1 MKEDKKPNTTKSNL
15 DSKKDINKKKL
26 NNSNNNKNKS
36 SNTKTKANNNGKKK
50 NSVNTKNK
58 NNSSKKNN
66 TKKVSN
72 QTNNKPKKNKGN
84 NKNNT
89 AKKNNVKNIKKE
101 EKVGENAEVKVVAE
115 VIPTPTPEVK
125 EEVKASSKDAVE
137 AKEVHEEVVSEE
149 TKEVKEPKEKET
161 TEESTTNQEVNAEEE
176 KAEETKEKV
185 NIEEPQI
192 ILENEQEYVVSSK
205 NDDILVEKV
214 SLKDIPTRE
223 EQEKEENKKLEQK
236 ILKKKKKTNVIEP
249 LIVVILL
256 LACFYIAYFVIVS
269 SSRARLNNGITT
281 LFNKANKVISDLGSY
296 NNESYTMS
304 GEASFSTT
312 TDYLKFLSKY
322 EYKFNF
328 SHNLKDKINS
338 GNITMINSL
347 DNNGLDISYK
357 ETEDMLYLQSNKLAY
372 YPLSVKLGSK
382 SSNIDYNL
390 IKNNLVSIK
399 DILLEEISIPKS
411 ETVKD
416 TISINNQ
423 DIKVKKL
430 RITYTKD
437 DINDLV
443 NKVKKKILEND
454 TLVNDIASSV
464 GIAKDKVTD
473 YLNETSEIDCDDISI
488 DVYTKGIMHDVLGI
502 SILRNNQEIV
512 RVINYNKDYQVKV
525 IDDDN
530 QEIYMTL
537 FGKKLELSYSN
548 VRILSLDINSFDKN
562 KIDIDYEAN
571 LITAKYS
578 GKLLVNSDDSNSE
591 FMLTFIDKNDSSVN
605 GTLNMNYT
613 KSKEE
618 KTYEFDTTDSMDVS
632 DLSNEEMTQIVRNFL
647 GFIINND

>member
-1 MKEDKKPNTTKSNL
+1 MMEDKKPNTTKSNL
-15 DSKKDINKKKL
+15 DSKKDINKKKS
-26 NNSNNNKNKS
+26 NNSNKNKS
-36 SNTKTKANNNGKKK
+36 SNTKTKSSNKK
-50 NSVNTKNK
+50 NVNTKNK

-84 NKNNT
+84 NKNNV
-89 AKKNNVKNIKKE
+89 AKKNNVKNVKKIDNKL
-101 EKVGENAEVKVVAE
+101 EKTIENADAKVVTE
-115 VIPTPTPEVK
+115 VIPTPVPEEK
-125 EEVKASSKDAVE
+125 EEVKANNKDVAEV
-137 AKEVHEEVVSEE
+137 KEVHEEIIQDDK
-149 TKEVKEPKEKET
+149 KEEPKEKET
-161 TEESTTNQEVNAEEE
+161 TEESTTNQEE
-176 KAEETKEKV
+176 KAKETKEKV
-185 NIEEPQI
+185 DIEKPQI

-214 SLKDIPTRE
+214 SLEDIPTRE

-281 LFNKANKVISDLGSY
+281 LFNKANKVISDIGSY
-296 NNESYTMS
+296 NNESYIMS
-304 GEASFSTT
+304 GGASFSTT

-328 SHNLKDKINS
+328 SHNLKDNINS

-347 DNNGLDISYK
+347 DNNSLDISYK
-357 ETEDMLYLQSNKLAY
+357 ETDDMLYLQSNKLAY
-372 YPLSVKLGSK
+372 YPLSVKLDSK
-382 SSNIDYNL
+382 NSNIDYNL
-390 IKNNLVSIK
+390 LKNDLVIIK
-399 DILLEEISIPKS
+399 DIILEEISIPKS
-411 ETVKD
+411 ETIKD

-437 DINDLV
+437 DINNLV
-443 NKVKKKILEND
+443 NKVKKRILEND
-454 TLVNDIASSV
+454 TLVNDIATSV
-464 GIAKDKVTD
+464 SIAKNKVND

-502 SILRNNQEIV
+502 SILMDNQELV
-512 RVINYNKDYQVKV
+512 RIINYNKDYQVKV
-525 IDDDN
+525 IDEDN

-537 FGKKLELSYSN
+537 YGKKLELSYSN
-548 VRILSLDINSFDKN
+548 VRILSLDINSFDKE

-571 LITAKYS
+571 LITAKYN
-578 GKLLVNSDDSNSE
+578 GKLLVNSDDSNNE

-632 DLSNEEMTQIVRNFL
+632 DLSNEEMTQIGRNFL

>member
-15 DSKKDINKKKL
+15 DSKKDINKKKS

-36 SNTKTKANNNGKKK
+36 SNTKTKSSNKK
-50 NSVNTKNK
+50 NVNTKNK

-89 AKKNNVKNIKKE
+89 AKKNNVKNVKKIDNKL
-101 EKVGENAEVKVVAE
+101 EKTIENAEVKVVTE
-115 VIPTPTPEVK
+115 VIPTPVPEVK
-125 EEVKASSKDAVE
+125 EEVKASTKDVGE
-137 AKEVHEEVVSEE
+137 AKEVHEEIVQDDK
-149 TKEVKEPKEKET
+149 KEEPKEKET
-161 TEESTTNQEVNAEEE
+161 TEESTTNQEENAEE
-176 KAEETKEKV
+176 EKV

-214 SLKDIPTRE
+214 SLEDIPTRE

-281 LFNKANKVISDLGSY
+281 LFNKANKVISDIGSY
-296 NNESYTMS
+296 NNESYIMS
-304 GEASFSTT
+304 GGASFSTT

-328 SHNLKDKINS
+328 SHNLKDNINS

-347 DNNGLDISYK
+347 DNNSLDISYK

-372 YPLSVKLGSK
+372 YPLSVKLDTKG
-382 SSNIDYNL
+382 SNIDYNL
-390 IKNNLVSIK
+390 LKNDLVIIK
-399 DILLEEISIPKS
+399 DIILEEISIPKS
-411 ETVKD
+411 ETIKD

-443 NKVKKKILEND
+443 NKVKKRILEND
-454 TLVNDIASSV
+454 TLVNDIATSA
-464 GIAKDKVTD
+464 GIAKDKVND

-502 SILRNNQEIV
+502 SILMDNQELV

-525 IDDDN
+525 IDEDN

-537 FGKKLELSYSN
+537 YGKKLELSYSN
-548 VRILSLDINSFDKN
+548 VRILSLDINSFDKE

-571 LITAKYS
+571 LITAKYN
-578 GKLLVNSDDSNSE
+578 GKLLVNSDDSNNE

-613 KSKEE
+613 KNKEE

-632 DLSNEEMTQIVRNFL
+632 DLSNEEMTQIGRNFL

>member
-1 MKEDKKPNTTKSNL
+1 MKEDKKLNTTKSNL
-15 DSKKDINKKKL
+15 DSKKDINKKKS
-26 NNSNNNKNKS
+26 NNSKKNKS
-36 SNTKTKANNNGKKK
+36 SNTKTKSSNKK
-50 NSVNTKNK
+50 NVNTKNK

-72 QTNNKPKKNKGN
+72 QAKKNKGN
-84 NKNNT
+84 NKNNV
-89 AKKNNVKNIKKE
+89 AKKNNVKNVKQIENKL
-101 EKVGENAEVKVVAE
+101 EKTIENADAKVVTKG
-115 VIPTPTPEVK
+115 IPTPIPEVK
-125 EEVKASSKDAVE
+125 KEVKASNKDVVE
-137 AKEVHEEVVSEE
+137 AKKAHEEVVQDDK
-149 TKEVKEPKEKET
+149 KEEPKEK
-161 TEESTTNQEVNAEEE
+161 VDIE
-176 KAEETKEKV
+176 K
-185 NIEEPQI
+185 PQI

-214 SLKDIPTRE
+214 SLEDIPTKE
-223 EQEKEENKKLEQK
+223 EQEEEQNKILEQK

-281 LFNKANKVISDLGSY
+281 LFNKANKVISDIGSY
-296 NNESYTMS
+296 NNESYIMS
-304 GEASFSTT
+304 GGASFSTT

-347 DNNGLDISYK
+347 DNNSLDISYK
-357 ETEDMLYLQSNKLAY
+357 KTDDTLYLRSNKLAY
-372 YPLSVKLGSK
+372 YPLSVKPDTK
-382 SSNIDYNL
+382 RSNIDYNL
-390 IKNNLVSIK
+390 LKNDLVIIK
-399 DILLEEISIPKS
+399 DIILEEISIPKS
-411 ETVKD
+411 ETIKD

-443 NKVKKKILEND
+443 NKVKKRILEND
-454 TLVNDIASSV
+454 TLVNDIATSA
-464 GIAKDKVTD
+464 GIAKDKVND
-473 YLNETSEIDCDDISI
+473 YLNETSEIDCDNISI
-488 DVYTKGIMHDVLGI
+488 DVYTKGIMHDILGI
-502 SILRNNQEIV
+502 SILRDNQEVV
-512 RVINYNKDYQVKV
+512 RIINYNKDYQVKV
-525 IDDDN
+525 IDEDN

-537 FGKKLELSYSN
+537 YDKRLELSYSN
-548 VRILSLDINSFDKN
+548 VRILSLDINNFDKE
-562 KIDIDYEAN
+562 KIDIDYETN

-578 GKLLVNSDDSNSE
+578 GKLLVNSNDSNSE
-591 FMLTFIDKNDSSVN
+591 VMLTFIDKGDRSVN

-632 DLSNEEMTQIVRNFL
+632 DLSNEDMTQIGRNFL

>member
-1 MKEDKKPNTTKSNL
+1 MEDKKPNTTKSNL
-15 DSKKDINKKKL
+15 DSKKDINKKKS

-36 SNTKTKANNNGKKK
+36 SNTKTKSSNKK
-50 NSVNTKNK
+50 NVNTKNK

-66 TKKVSN
+66 TKKVNN

-84 NKNNT
+84 NKNNV
-89 AKKNNVKNIKKE
+89 AKKNNVKNVKKIDNKL
-101 EKVGENAEVKVVAE
+101 EKTIENADAKVVTE
-115 VIPTPTPEVK
+115 VIPTPVPKEK
-125 EEVKASSKDAVE
+125 EEVKASTKDVGE
-137 AKEVHEEVVSEE
+137 AKEVHEEIVQEE
-149 TKEVKEPKEKET
+149 TKEVQEPKEKET
-161 TEESTTNQEVNAEEE
+161 AEESTTNQEVNAEEE
-176 KAEETKEKV
+176 KV
-185 NIEEPQI
+185 NIKEPQI

-214 SLKDIPTRE
+214 SLEDIPTRE

-281 LFNKANKVISDLGSY
+281 LFNKANKVISDISSY

-304 GEASFSTT
+304 GGASFSTT

-328 SHNLKDKINS
+328 SHNLKDNINS

-347 DNNGLDISYK
+347 DNNSLDISYK

-372 YPLSVKLGSK
+372 YPLSVKLDSK
-382 SSNIDYNL
+382 NSNIDYNL
-390 IKNNLVSIK
+390 LKNDLVIIK
-399 DILLEEISIPKS
+399 DIILEEISIPKS
-411 ETVKD
+411 ETIKD

-437 DINDLV
+437 DINNLV
-443 NKVKKKILEND
+443 NKVKKRILEND
-454 TLVNDIASSV
+454 TLVNDIATSV
-464 GIAKDKVTD
+464 GIAKNKVND

-502 SILRNNQEIV
+502 SILMDNQELV
-512 RVINYNKDYQVKV
+512 RIINYNKDYQVKV
-525 IDDDN
+525 IDEDN

-537 FGKKLELSYSN
+537 YGKKLELSYSN
-548 VRILSLDINSFDKN
+548 VRILSLDINNFDKE

-578 GKLLVNSDDSNSE
+578 GKLLVNSDDSNNE
-591 FMLTFIDKNDSSVN
+591 FMLTFIDKNDSRVN

-613 KSKEE
+613 KSMEE

-632 DLSNEEMTQIVRNFL
+632 DLSNEEMTQIGRNFL

>member
-15 DSKKDINKKKL
+15 DSKKDINKKKS
-26 NNSNNNKNKS
+26 NNSNKNNS
-36 SNTKTKANNNGKKK
+36 SNTKTKSSNKK
-50 NSVNTKNK
+50 NVNTKNK

-89 AKKNNVKNIKKE
+89 AKKNNVKNVKKIDNKL
-101 EKVGENAEVKVVAE
+101 EKTIENAEVKVVTE
-115 VIPTPTPEVK
+115 VIPTPVPEVK
-125 EEVKASSKDAVE
+125 EEVNTSTKDVGE
-137 AKEVHEEVVSEE
+137 AKEVHEEIVQDDK
-149 TKEVKEPKEKET
+149 KEEPKEKET
-161 TEESTTNQEVNAEEE
+161 TEESTTNQEVNAEE
-176 KAEETKEKV
+176 EKV

-214 SLKDIPTRE
+214 SLEDIPTRE

-304 GEASFSTT
+304 GGASFSTT

-328 SHNLKDKINS
+328 SHNLKDNINS

-347 DNNGLDISYK
+347 DNNSLDISYK

-372 YPLSVKLGSK
+372 YPLSVKLDTK
-382 SSNIDYNL
+382 KSNIDYNL
-390 IKNNLVSIK
+390 LKNNLVIIK
-399 DILLEEISIPKS
+399 DIILEEISIPKS
-411 ETVKD
+411 ETIKD

-437 DINDLV
+437 DINNLV
-443 NKVKKKILEND
+443 NKVKKRILEND
-454 TLVNDIASSV
+454 TLVNDIATSV
-464 GIAKDKVTD
+464 GIAKDKVND

-502 SILRNNQEIV
+502 SILMDNQELV
-512 RVINYNKDYQVKV
+512 RIINYNKDYQVKV
-525 IDDDN
+525 IDEDN

-537 FGKKLELSYSN
+537 YGKKLELSYSN
-548 VRILSLDINSFDKN
+548 VRILSLDINSFDKE

-632 DLSNEEMTQIVRNFL
+632 DLSNEEMTQIGRNFL

>member
-1 MKEDKKPNTTKSNL
+1 MMEDKKPNTTKSNL
-15 DSKKDINKKKL
+15 DSKKDINKKKS
-26 NNSNNNKNKS
+26 NNSNKNNS
-36 SNTKTKANNNGKKK
+36 SNTKTKSSNKK
-50 NSVNTKNK
+50 NVNTKNK

-89 AKKNNVKNIKKE
+89 AKKNNVKNVKKIDNKL
-101 EKVGENAEVKVVAE
+101 EKTIENAEVKVVTE
-115 VIPTPTPEVK
+115 VIPTPVPEVK
-125 EEVKASSKDAVE
+125 EEVNTSTKDVGE
-137 AKEVHEEVVSEE
+137 AKEVHEEIVQDDK
-149 TKEVKEPKEKET
+149 KEEPKEKET
-161 TEESTTNQEVNAEEE
+161 TEESTTNQEVNAEE
-176 KAEETKEKV
+176 EKV

-214 SLKDIPTRE
+214 SLEDIPTRE

-304 GEASFSTT
+304 GGASFSTT

-347 DNNGLDISYK
+347 DNNSLDISYK

-372 YPLSVKLGSK
+372 YPLSVKLDTK
-382 SSNIDYNL
+382 KSNIDYNL
-390 IKNNLVSIK
+390 LKNNLVIIK
-399 DILLEEISIPKS
+399 DIILEEISIPKS
-411 ETVKD
+411 ETIKD

-454 TLVNDIASSV
+454 TLVNDIATSV
-464 GIAKDKVTD
+464 GIAKDKVND

-488 DVYTKGIMHDVLGI
+488 DVYTKGIMRDVLGI
-502 SILRNNQEIV
+502 SILMDNQELV
-512 RVINYNKDYQVKV
+512 RIINYNKDYQVKV
-525 IDDDN
+525 IDEDN

-537 FGKKLELSYSN
+537 YGKKLELSYSN
-548 VRILSLDINSFDKN
+548 VRILSLDINSFDKE

-632 DLSNEEMTQIVRNFL
+632 DLSNEEMTQIGRNFL

>member
-1 MKEDKKPNTTKSNL
+1 MKEDKKLNTTKSNL
-15 DSKKDINKKKL
+15 DSKKDINKKKS
-26 NNSNNNKNKS
+26 NNSKKNKS
-36 SNTKTKANNNGKKK
+36 SNTKTKSSNKK
-50 NSVNTKNK
+50 NVNTKNK

-72 QTNNKPKKNKGN
+72 QAKNNKGN
-84 NKNNT
+84 NKNNV
-89 AKKNNVKNIKKE
+89 AKKNNVKNVKKIE
-101 EKVGENAEVKVVAE
+101 NKLERTIENADAKVVTKG
-115 VIPTPTPEVK
+115 IPTPIPEVK
-125 EEVKASSKDAVE
+125 KEVKASNKD
-137 AKEVHEEVVSEE
+137 VV
-149 TKEVKEPKEKET
+149 EVKNVNEDVVQDDKKEEPKEK
-161 TEESTTNQEVNAEEE
+161 VDIE
-176 KAEETKEKV
+176 K
-185 NIEEPQI
+185 PQI

-214 SLKDIPTRE
+214 SLEDIPTKE
-223 EQEKEENKKLEQK
+223 EQEEQNKILEQK

-281 LFNKANKVISDLGSY
+281 LFNKANKVISDIGSY
-296 NNESYTMS
+296 NNESYIMS
-304 GEASFSTT
+304 GGASFSTT

-347 DNNGLDISYK
+347 DNNSLDISYK
-357 ETEDMLYLQSNKLAY
+357 KTDDTLYLRSNKLAY
-372 YPLSVKLGSK
+372 YPLSVKLDTK
-382 SSNIDYNL
+382 RSNIDYNL
-390 IKNNLVSIK
+390 LKNDLVIIK
-399 DILLEEISIPKS
+399 DIILEEISIPKS
-411 ETVKD
+411 ETIKD

-443 NKVKKKILEND
+443 NKVKKRILEND
-454 TLVNDIASSV
+454 TLVNDIATSA
-464 GIAKDKVTD
+464 GIAKDKVND
-473 YLNETSEIDCDDISI
+473 YLNETSEIDCDNISI
-488 DVYTKGIMHDVLGI
+488 DVYTKGIMHDILGI
-502 SILRNNQEIV
+502 SILRDNQEVV
-512 RVINYNKDYQVKV
+512 RIINYNKDYQVKV
-525 IDDDN
+525 IDEDN

-537 FGKKLELSYSN
+537 YDKRLELSYSN
-548 VRILSLDINSFDKN
+548 VRILSLDINNFDKE

-578 GKLLVNSDDSNSE
+578 GKLLVNSNDSNSE
-591 FMLTFIDKNDSSVN
+591 VMLTFIDKDDSSVN

-632 DLSNEEMTQIVRNFL
+632 DLSNEDMTQIGRNFL

>member
-15 DSKKDINKKKL
+15 DSKKDINKKKS
-26 NNSNNNKNKS
+26 NNSNKNNS
-36 SNTKTKANNNGKKK
+36 SNTKTKSSNKK
-50 NSVNTKNK
+50 NVNTKNK

-89 AKKNNVKNIKKE
+89 AKKNNVKNVKKIDNKL
-101 EKVGENAEVKVVAE
+101 EKTIENAEVKVVTE
-115 VIPTPTPEVK
+115 VIPTPVPEVK
-125 EEVKASSKDAVE
+125 EEVNTSTKDVGE
-137 AKEVHEEVVSEE
+137 AKEVHEEIVQEE
-149 TKEVKEPKEKET
+149 TKEVKEPKEKEA
-161 TEESTTNQEVNAEEE
+161 TEESTTNQEVNAEE
-176 KAEETKEKV
+176 EKV

-214 SLKDIPTRE
+214 SLEDIPTRE

-304 GEASFSTT
+304 GGASFSTT

-328 SHNLKDKINS
+328 SHNLKDNINS

-347 DNNGLDISYK
+347 DNNSLDISYK

-372 YPLSVKLGSK
+372 YPLSVKLDTK
-382 SSNIDYNL
+382 KSNIDYNL
-390 IKNNLVSIK
+390 LKNNLVIIK
-399 DILLEEISIPKS
+399 DIILEEISIPKS
-411 ETVKD
+411 ETIKD

-437 DINDLV
+437 DINNLV
-443 NKVKKKILEND
+443 NKVKKRILEND
-454 TLVNDIASSV
+454 TLVNDIATSV
-464 GIAKDKVTD
+464 GIAKDKVND

-502 SILRNNQEIV
+502 SILMDNQELV

-525 IDDDN
+525 IDEDN

-537 FGKKLELSYSN
+537 YGKKLELSYSN

-571 LITAKYS
+571 LITAKYN

-591 FMLTFIDKNDSSVN
+591 FMLTFIDKNDSRVN

-613 KSKEE
+613 KIKEE

-632 DLSNEEMTQIVRNFL
+632 DLSNEEMTQIGRNFL

>member
-1 MKEDKKPNTTKSNL
+1 MKEDKKLNTTKSNL
-15 DSKKDINKKKL
+15 DSKKDINKKKS
-26 NNSNNNKNKS
+26 NNSKKNKS
-36 SNTKTKANNNGKKK
+36 SNTKTKSSNKK
-50 NSVNTKNK
+50 NVNTKNK

-72 QTNNKPKKNKGN
+72 QAKNNKGN
-84 NKNNT
+84 NKNNV
-89 AKKNNVKNIKKE
+89 AKKNNVKNVKKIE
-101 EKVGENAEVKVVAE
+101 NKLEKTIENADAKVVTKG
-115 VIPTPTPEVK
+115 IPISIPEVK
-125 EEVKASSKDAVE
+125 KEVKASNKDVVE
-137 AKEVHEEVVSEE
+137 AKKAREEVVQDD
-149 TKEVKEPKEKET
+149 KK
-161 TEESTTNQEVNAEEE
+161 
-176 KAEETKEKV
+176 EETKEKV
-185 NIEEPQI
+185 DIEKPQI

-214 SLKDIPTRE
+214 SLEDIPTKE
-223 EQEKEENKKLEQK
+223 EQEEEQNKILEQK

-281 LFNKANKVISDLGSY
+281 LFNKANKVISDISSY
-296 NNESYTMS
+296 NNESYIMS
-304 GEASFSTT
+304 GGASFSTT

-347 DNNGLDISYK
+347 DNNSLDISYK
-357 ETEDMLYLQSNKLAY
+357 KTDDTLYLRSNKLAY
-372 YPLSVKLGSK
+372 YPLSVKPDTK
-382 SSNIDYNL
+382 RSNIDYNL
-390 IKNNLVSIK
+390 LKNDLVIIK
-399 DILLEEISIPKS
+399 DIILEEISIPKS
-411 ETVKD
+411 ETIKD

-443 NKVKKKILEND
+443 NKVKKRILEND
-454 TLVNDIASSV
+454 TLVNDIATSA
-464 GIAKDKVTD
+464 GISKDKVND
-473 YLNETSEIDCDDISI
+473 YLNETSEIDCDNISI
-488 DVYTKGIMHDVLGI
+488 DVYTKGIMHDILGI
-502 SILRNNQEIV
+502 SILRDNQEVV
-512 RVINYNKDYQVKV
+512 RIINYNKDYQVKV
-525 IDDDN
+525 IDEDN

-537 FGKKLELSYSN
+537 YGKRLELSYSN
-548 VRILSLDINSFDKN
+548 VRILSLDINNFDKE
-562 KIDIDYEAN
+562 KIDIDYETN

-578 GKLLVNSDDSNSE
+578 GKLLVNSNDSNSE
-591 FMLTFIDKNDSSVN
+591 VMLTFIDKDDSSVN

-632 DLSNEEMTQIVRNFL
+632 DLSNEEMTQIGRNFL

>member
-1 MKEDKKPNTTKSNL
+1 MKEDKKLNTTKSNL
-15 DSKKDINKKKL
+15 DSKKDINKKKS
-26 NNSNNNKNKS
+26 NNSKKNKS
-36 SNTKTKANNNGKKK
+36 SNTKTKSSNKK
-50 NSVNTKNK
+50 NVNTKDK

-72 QTNNKPKKNKGN
+72 QAKNNKGN
-84 NKNNT
+84 NKNNV
-89 AKKNNVKNIKKE
+89 AKKNNVKNVKKIE
-101 EKVGENAEVKVVAE
+101 NKLEKTIENADAKVVTKG
-115 VIPTPTPEVK
+115 IPTPIPEVK
-125 EEVKASSKDAVE
+125 KEVKASNKDVVE
-137 AKEVHEEVVSEE
+137 AKKAHEEVVQDGK
-149 TKEVKEPKEKET
+149 KEEPKEK
-161 TEESTTNQEVNAEEE
+161 VDIE
-176 KAEETKEKV
+176 K
-185 NIEEPQI
+185 PQI

-214 SLKDIPTRE
+214 SLEDIPTKE
-223 EQEKEENKKLEQK
+223 EQEEEDKKLEQK

-281 LFNKANKVISDLGSY
+281 LFNKANKVISDISSY
-296 NNESYTMS
+296 NNESYIMS
-304 GEASFSTT
+304 GGASFSTT

-347 DNNGLDISYK
+347 DNNSLDISYK
-357 ETEDMLYLQSNKLAY
+357 ETDDTLYLRSNKLAY
-372 YPLSVKLGSK
+372 YPLSVKLDTK
-382 SSNIDYNL
+382 RSNIDYNL
-390 IKNNLVSIK
+390 LKNDLVIIK
-399 DILLEEISIPKS
+399 DIILEEISIPKS
-411 ETVKD
+411 ETIKD

-443 NKVKKKILEND
+443 NKVKKRILEND
-454 TLVNDIASSV
+454 TLVNDIATSA
-464 GIAKDKVTD
+464 GIAKDKVND
-473 YLNETSEIDCDDISI
+473 YLNETSEIDCDNISI
-488 DVYTKGIMHDVLGI
+488 DVYTKGIMHDILGI
-502 SILRNNQEIV
+502 SILRDNQEVV
-512 RVINYNKDYQVKV
+512 RIINYNKDYQVKV
-525 IDDDN
+525 IYEDN

-537 FGKKLELSYSN
+537 YDKRLELSYSN
-548 VRILSLDINSFDKN
+548 VRILSLDINNFDKE

-578 GKLLVNSDDSNSE
+578 GKLLVNSNDSNSE
-591 FMLTFIDKNDSSVN
+591 VMLTFIDKDDSSVN

-632 DLSNEEMTQIVRNFL
+632 DLSNEDMTQIGRNFL

>member
-1 MKEDKKPNTTKSNL
+1 MKEDKKLNTTKSNL
-15 DSKKDINKKKL
+15 DSKKDINKKKS
-26 NNSNNNKNKS
+26 NNSKKNKS
-36 SNTKTKANNNGKKK
+36 SNTKTKSSNKK
-50 NSVNTKNK
+50 NVNTKNK

-72 QTNNKPKKNKGN
+72 QAKNNKGN
-84 NKNNT
+84 NKNNV
-89 AKKNNVKNIKKE
+89 AKKNNVKNVKKIE
-101 EKVGENAEVKVVAE
+101 NKLEKTIENADAKVVTKG
-115 VIPTPTPEVK
+115 IPISIPEVK
-125 EEVKASSKDAVE
+125 KEVKASNKDVVE
-137 AKEVHEEVVSEE
+137 AKKAHEEVVQDD
-149 TKEVKEPKEKET
+149 KK
-161 TEESTTNQEVNAEEE
+161 
-176 KAEETKEKV
+176 EETKEKV
-185 NIEEPQI
+185 DIEKPQI

-214 SLKDIPTRE
+214 SLEDIPTKE
-223 EQEKEENKKLEQK
+223 EQEEEQNKILEKK

-281 LFNKANKVISDLGSY
+281 LFNKANKVISDIGSY
-296 NNESYTMS
+296 NNESYIMS
-304 GEASFSTT
+304 GGASFSTT

-347 DNNGLDISYK
+347 DNNSLDISYK
-357 ETEDMLYLQSNKLAY
+357 KTDDTLYLRSNKLAY
-372 YPLSVKLGSK
+372 YPLSVKPDTNR
-382 SSNIDYNL
+382 SNIDYNL
-390 IKNNLVSIK
+390 LKNDLVIIK
-399 DILLEEISIPKS
+399 DIILEEISIPKS
-411 ETVKD
+411 ETIKD

-443 NKVKKKILEND
+443 NKVKKRILEND
-454 TLVNDIASSV
+454 TLVNDIATSA
-464 GIAKDKVTD
+464 GIAKDKVND
-473 YLNETSEIDCDDISI
+473 YLNETSEIDCDNISI
-488 DVYTKGIMHDVLGI
+488 DVYTKGIMHDILGI
-502 SILRNNQEIV
+502 SILRDNQEVV
-512 RVINYNKDYQVKV
+512 RIINYNKDYQVKV
-525 IDDDN
+525 IDEDN

-537 FGKKLELSYSN
+537 YGKRLELSYSN
-548 VRILSLDINSFDKN
+548 VRILSLDINNFDKE
-562 KIDIDYEAN
+562 KIDIDYETN

-578 GKLLVNSDDSNSE
+578 GKLLVNSNDSNSE
-591 FMLTFIDKNDSSVN
+591 VMLTFIDKDDSSVN

-632 DLSNEEMTQIVRNFL
+632 DLSNEDMTQIGRNFL

>member
-1 MKEDKKPNTTKSNL
+1 MKEDKKLNTTKSNL
-15 DSKKDINKKKL
+15 DSKKDINKKKS
-26 NNSNNNKNKS
+26 NNSKKNKS
-36 SNTKTKANNNGKKK
+36 SNTKTKSSNKK
-50 NSVNTKNK
+50 NVNTKDK

-72 QTNNKPKKNKGN
+72 QAKNNKGN
-84 NKNNT
+84 NKNNV
-89 AKKNNVKNIKKE
+89 AKKNNVKNVKQIENKL
-101 EKVGENAEVKVVAE
+101 EKTIENADAKVVTKG
-115 VIPTPTPEVK
+115 IPISIPEVK
-125 EEVKASSKDAVE
+125 KEVKASNKDVVE
-137 AKEVHEEVVSEE
+137 AKKAHEEVVQDDK
-149 TKEVKEPKEKET
+149 KEEPKEK
-161 TEESTTNQEVNAEEE
+161 VDIE
-176 KAEETKEKV
+176 K
-185 NIEEPQI
+185 PQI

-214 SLKDIPTRE
+214 SLEDIPTKE
-223 EQEKEENKKLEQK
+223 EQEEEQNKILEQK

-281 LFNKANKVISDLGSY
+281 LFNKANKVISDISSY
-296 NNESYTMS
+296 NNESYIMS
-304 GEASFSTT
+304 GGASFSTT

-347 DNNGLDISYK
+347 DNNSLDISYK
-357 ETEDMLYLQSNKLAY
+357 KTDDTLYLRSNKLAY
-372 YPLSVKLGSK
+372 YPLSVKLDTK
-382 SSNIDYNL
+382 RSNIDYNL
-390 IKNNLVSIK
+390 LKNDLVIIK
-399 DILLEEISIPKS
+399 DIILEEISIPKS
-411 ETVKD
+411 ETIKD

-443 NKVKKKILEND
+443 NKVKKRILEND
-454 TLVNDIASSV
+454 TLVNDIATSA
-464 GIAKDKVTD
+464 GIAKDKVND
-473 YLNETSEIDCDDISI
+473 YLNETSEIDCDNISI
-488 DVYTKGIMHDVLGI
+488 DVYTKGIMHDILGI
-502 SILRNNQEIV
+502 SILRDNQEVV
-512 RVINYNKDYQVKV
+512 RIINYNKDYQVKV
-525 IDDDN
+525 IDEDN

-537 FGKKLELSYSN
+537 YDKRLELSYSN
-548 VRILSLDINSFDKN
+548 VRILSLDINNFDKE

-578 GKLLVNSDDSNSE
+578 GKLLVNSNDSNSE
-591 FMLTFIDKNDSSVN
+591 VMLTFIDKDDSSVN

-632 DLSNEEMTQIVRNFL
+632 DLSNEEMTQIGRNFL

>member
-1 MKEDKKPNTTKSNL
+1 MKEDKKPYTTKSNL
-15 DSKKDINKKKL
+15 DSKKDINKKKS
-26 NNSNNNKNKS
+26 NNSNKNKS
-36 SNTKTKANNNGKKK
+36 SNTKTKSSNKK
-50 NSVNTKNK
+50 NVNTKNK

-72 QTNNKPKKNKGN
+72 QANNKPKKNKGN
-84 NKNNT
+84 NKNNV
-89 AKKNNVKNIKKE
+89 AKKNNVKNVKKIDNKL
-101 EKVGENAEVKVVAE
+101 EKTIENAEVKVVTE
-115 VIPTPTPEVK
+115 VIPTPVPEVK
-125 EEVKASSKDAVE
+125 EEVKASTKDVIE
-137 AKEVHEEVVSEE
+137 AKEVHEEIVQDDKKEE
-149 TKEVKEPKEKET
+149 TKEKET
-161 TEESTTNQEVNAEEE
+161 TEENTTNQEVNAEE
-176 KAEETKEKV
+176 EKV

-192 ILENEQEYVVSSK
+192 ILENEQEYVVSSN

-214 SLKDIPTRE
+214 SLEDIPTRE

-304 GEASFSTT
+304 GGASFSTT

-347 DNNGLDISYK
+347 DNNSLDISYK

-372 YPLSVKLGSK
+372 YPLSVKLDSK
-382 SSNIDYNL
+382 NSNIDYNL
-390 IKNNLVSIK
+390 LKNNLVIIK
-399 DILLEEISIPKS
+399 DIILEEISIPKS
-411 ETVKD
+411 ETIKD

-437 DINDLV
+437 DINNLV
-443 NKVKKKILEND
+443 NKVKKRILEND
-454 TLVNDIASSV
+454 TLVNDIATSV
-464 GIAKDKVTD
+464 GIAKNKVND

-502 SILRNNQEIV
+502 SVLKNNQEIV
-512 RVINYNKDYQVKV
+512 RIINYNKDYQVKV
-525 IDDDN
+525 IDEDN

-537 FGKKLELSYSN
+537 YGKKLELSYSN

-632 DLSNEEMTQIVRNFL
+632 DLSNEEMTQIGRNFL

>member
-15 DSKKDINKKKL
+15 NSKKDINKKKA
-26 NNSNNNKNKS
+26 NNSNNNKNNS
-36 SNTKTKANNNGKKK
+36 SNTKTKSSNKK
-50 NSVNTKNK
+50 NVNTKNK

-72 QTNNKPKKNKGN
+72 QTSNKPKKNKGN

-89 AKKNNVKNIKKE
+89 AKKNNVKNVKKIDNKL
-101 EKVGENAEVKVVAE
+101 EKTIENAEVKVVTE
-115 VIPTPTPEVK
+115 VIPAPVPEVK
-125 EEVKASSKDAVE
+125 EEVKASTKDVVE
-137 AKEVHEEVVSEE
+137 AKKVHEEIVQDDKKEE
-149 TKEVKEPKEKET
+149 TKEKET
-161 TEESTTNQEVNAEEE
+161 TEESTANQEVNAEE
-176 KAEETKEKV
+176 EKV

-214 SLKDIPTRE
+214 SLEDIPTRE

-304 GEASFSTT
+304 GGASFSTT

-328 SHNLKDKINS
+328 SHNLKDNINS

-347 DNNGLDISYK
+347 DNNSLDISYK

-372 YPLSVKLGSK
+372 YPLSVKLDSNN
-382 SSNIDYNL
+382 SNIDYNL
-390 IKNNLVSIK
+390 LKNDLVIIK
-399 DILLEEISIPKS
+399 DIILEEISIPKS
-411 ETVKD
+411 ETIKD

-437 DINDLV
+437 DINNLV
-443 NKVKKKILEND
+443 NKVKKRILEND
-454 TLVNDIASSV
+454 TLVNDIATSV
-464 GIAKDKVTD
+464 GIAKDKVND

-502 SILRNNQEIV
+502 SILMDNQEIV
-512 RVINYNKDYQVKV
+512 RIINYNKDYQVKV
-525 IDDDN
+525 IDEDN

-537 FGKKLELSYSN
+537 YGKKLELSYSN
-548 VRILSLDINSFDKN
+548 VRILSLDINSFDKE

-571 LITAKYS
+571 LITAKYN

-632 DLSNEEMTQIVRNFL
+632 DLSNEEMTQIGRNFL

>member
-1 MKEDKKPNTTKSNL
+1 MKEDKKLNTTKSNL
-15 DSKKDINKKKL
+15 DSKKDINKKKS
-26 NNSNNNKNKS
+26 NNSKKNKS
-36 SNTKTKANNNGKKK
+36 SNTKTKSSNKK
-50 NSVNTKNK
+50 NVNTKNK

-72 QTNNKPKKNKGN
+72 QAKNNKGN
-84 NKNNT
+84 NKNNV
-89 AKKNNVKNIKKE
+89 AKKNNVKNVKKIE
-101 EKVGENAEVKVVAE
+101 NKLEKTIENADAKVVTKG
-115 VIPTPTPEVK
+115 IPISIPEVK
-125 EEVKASSKDAVE
+125 KEVKASNKDVVE
-137 AKEVHEEVVSEE
+137 AKKAHEEVVQDD
-149 TKEVKEPKEKET
+149 KK
-161 TEESTTNQEVNAEEE
+161 
-176 KAEETKEKV
+176 EETKEKV
-185 NIEEPQI
+185 DIEKPQI

-214 SLKDIPTRE
+214 SLEDIPTKE
-223 EQEKEENKKLEQK
+223 EQEEEQNKILEQK

-281 LFNKANKVISDLGSY
+281 LFNKANKVISDIGSY
-296 NNESYTMS
+296 NNESYIMS
-304 GEASFSTT
+304 GGASFSTT

-347 DNNGLDISYK
+347 DNNSLDISYK
-357 ETEDMLYLQSNKLAY
+357 KTDDTLYLRSNKLAY
-372 YPLSVKLGSK
+372 YPLSVKPDTK
-382 SSNIDYNL
+382 RSNIDYNL
-390 IKNNLVSIK
+390 LKNDLVIIK
-399 DILLEEISIPKS
+399 DIILEEISIPKS
-411 ETVKD
+411 ETIKD

-443 NKVKKKILEND
+443 NKVKKRILEND
-454 TLVNDIASSV
+454 TLVNDIATSA
-464 GIAKDKVTD
+464 GIAKDKVND
-473 YLNETSEIDCDDISI
+473 YLNETSEIDCDNISI
-488 DVYTKGIMHDVLGI
+488 DVYTKGIMHDILGI
-502 SILRNNQEIV
+502 SILRDNQEVV
-512 RVINYNKDYQVKV
+512 RIINYNKDYQVKV
-525 IDDDN
+525 IDEDN

-537 FGKKLELSYSN
+537 YGKRLELSYSN
-548 VRILSLDINSFDKN
+548 VRILSLDINNFDKE

-578 GKLLVNSDDSNSE
+578 GKLLVNSNDSNSE
-591 FMLTFIDKNDSSVN
+591 VMLTFIDKDDSSVN

-632 DLSNEEMTQIVRNFL
+632 DLSNEEMTQIGRNFL

>member
-1 MKEDKKPNTTKSNL
+1 MKEDKKLNTTKSNL
-15 DSKKDINKKKL
+15 DSKKDINKKKS
-26 NNSNNNKNKS
+26 NNSKKNKS
-36 SNTKTKANNNGKKK
+36 SNTKTKSSNKK
-50 NSVNTKNK
+50 NVNTKDK

-72 QTNNKPKKNKGN
+72 QAKNNKGN
-84 NKNNT
+84 NKNNV
-89 AKKNNVKNIKKE
+89 AKKNNVKNIKKIE
-101 EKVGENAEVKVVAE
+101 NKLEKTIENADAKVVTKG
-115 VIPTPTPEVK
+115 IPTPIPEVK
-125 EEVKASSKDAVE
+125 KEFKASNKDVVE
-137 AKEVHEEVVSEE
+137 AKKAHEEVVQDD
-149 TKEVKEPKEKET
+149 KK
-161 TEESTTNQEVNAEEE
+161 
-176 KAEETKEKV
+176 EETKEKV
-185 NIEEPQI
+185 DIEKPQI

-214 SLKDIPTRE
+214 SLEDIPTKE
-223 EQEKEENKKLEQK
+223 EQEEEQNKILEQK

-281 LFNKANKVISDLGSY
+281 LFNKANKVISDISSY
-296 NNESYTMS
+296 NNDSYIMS
-304 GEASFSTT
+304 GGASFSTT

-347 DNNGLDISYK
+347 DNNSLDISYK
-357 ETEDMLYLQSNKLAY
+357 KTDDTLYLRSNKLAY
-372 YPLSVKLGSK
+372 YPLSVKPDTK
-382 SSNIDYNL
+382 RSNIDYNL
-390 IKNNLVSIK
+390 LKNDLVIIK
-399 DILLEEISIPKS
+399 DIILEEISIPKS
-411 ETVKD
+411 ETIKD

-443 NKVKKKILEND
+443 NKVKKRILEND
-454 TLVNDIASSV
+454 TLVNDIATSA
-464 GIAKDKVTD
+464 GIAKDKVND
-473 YLNETSEIDCDDISI
+473 YLNETSEIDCDNISI
-488 DVYTKGIMHDVLGI
+488 DVYTKGIMHDILGI
-502 SILRNNQEIV
+502 SILRDNQEVV
-512 RVINYNKDYQVKV
+512 RIINYNKDYQVKV
-525 IDDDN
+525 IDEDN

-537 FGKKLELSYSN
+537 YDKRLELSYSN
-548 VRILSLDINSFDKN
+548 VRILSLDINNFDKE
-562 KIDIDYEAN
+562 KIDIDYETN

-578 GKLLVNSDDSNSE
+578 GKLLVNSNDSNSE
-591 FMLTFIDKNDSSVN
+591 VMLTFIDKDDSSVN

-632 DLSNEEMTQIVRNFL
+632 DLSNEEMTQIGRNFL

>member
-15 DSKKDINKKKL
+15 DSKKDINKKKS
-26 NNSNNNKNKS
+26 NNSKKNKS
-36 SNTKTKANNNGKKK
+36 SNAKTKSSNKK
-50 NSVNTKNK
+50 NINTKNK

-66 TKKVSN
+66 TKKVNN
-72 QTNNKPKKNKGN
+72 QAKKNKGN
-84 NKNNT
+84 NKNNV
-89 AKKNNVKNIKKE
+89 AKKNNVKNVKKIE
-101 EKVGENAEVKVVAE
+101 NKLEKTIENSEVKVVTE
-115 VIPTPTPEVK
+115 GIPTPIPEVK
-125 EEVKASSKDAVE
+125 KEVNTSNKDVVE
-137 AKEVHEEVVSEE
+137 AKEVHEEIVQEEKKEE
-149 TKEVKEPKEKET
+149 TKEKET
-161 TEESTTNQEVNAEEE
+161 TEESTTNQEE
-176 KAEETKEKV
+176 KAKETKEEV

-192 ILENEQEYVVSSK
+192 ILENEQEYVISSK

-214 SLKDIPTRE
+214 SLEDIPTKE
-223 EQEKEENKKLEQK
+223 EQEKEEDKKLEQK

-304 GEASFSTT
+304 GGASFSTT

-328 SHNLKDKINS
+328 SHNLKDNINS

-347 DNNGLDISYK
+347 DNNSLDISYK

-372 YPLSVKLGSK
+372 YPLSVKLDSK
-382 SSNIDYNL
+382 NSNIDYNL
-390 IKNNLVSIK
+390 LKNNLVIIK
-399 DILLEEISIPKS
+399 DIILEEISIPKS
-411 ETVKD
+411 ETIKD

-443 NKVKKKILEND
+443 NKVKKRILEND
-454 TLVNDIASSV
+454 TLVNDIATSAD
-464 GIAKDKVTD
+464 ITKDKVND
-473 YLNETSEIDCDDISI
+473 YLNETSEIDCDNISI
-488 DVYTKGIMHDVLGI
+488 DVYTKGIMHDILGI
-502 SILRNNQEIV
+502 SILRDNQEVV
-512 RVINYNKDYQVKV
+512 RIINYNKDYQVKV
-525 IDDDN
+525 IDEDN

-537 FGKKLELSYSN
+537 YGKKLELSYSN
-548 VRILSLDINSFDKN
+548 VRILSLDINNFDKE

-632 DLSNEEMTQIVRNFL
+632 DLSNEEMTQIGRNFL

>member
-15 DSKKDINKKKL
+15 DSKKDINKKKS
-26 NNSNNNKNKS
+26 NNSNKNNS
-36 SNTKTKANNNGKKK
+36 SNTKTKSSNKK
-50 NSVNTKNK
+50 NVNTKNK

-89 AKKNNVKNIKKE
+89 AKKNNVKNVKKIDNKL
-101 EKVGENAEVKVVAE
+101 EKTIENAEVKVVTE
-115 VIPTPTPEVK
+115 VIPTPVPEVK
-125 EEVKASSKDAVE
+125 EEVNTSTKDVGE
-137 AKEVHEEVVSEE
+137 AKEVHEEIVQDDK
-149 TKEVKEPKEKET
+149 KEEPKEKET

-176 KAEETKEKV
+176 TV

-214 SLKDIPTRE
+214 SLEDIPTRE

-304 GEASFSTT
+304 GGASFSTT

-347 DNNGLDISYK
+347 DNNSLDISYK

-372 YPLSVKLGSK
+372 YPLSVKLDTK
-382 SSNIDYNL
+382 KSNIDYNL
-390 IKNNLVSIK
+390 LKNNLVIIK
-399 DILLEEISIPKS
+399 DIILEEISIPKS
-411 ETVKD
+411 ETIKD

-454 TLVNDIASSV
+454 TLVNDIATSV
-464 GIAKDKVTD
+464 GIAKDKVND

-488 DVYTKGIMHDVLGI
+488 DVYTKGIMRDVLGI
-502 SILRNNQEIV
+502 SILMDNQELV

-525 IDDDN
+525 IDEDN

-537 FGKKLELSYSN
+537 YGKKLELSYSN
-548 VRILSLDINSFDKN
+548 VRILSLDINSFDKE

-632 DLSNEEMTQIVRNFL
+632 DLSNEEMTQIGRNFL

>member
-15 DSKKDINKKKL
+15 DSKKDINKKKS
-26 NNSNNNKNKS
+26 NNSNKNKS
-36 SNTKTKANNNGKKK
+36 SNTKTKSSNKK
-50 NSVNTKNK
+50 NVNTKNK
-58 NNSSKKNN
+58 NNSSKRNN

-72 QTNNKPKKNKGN
+72 QTSNKPKKNKGN
-84 NKNNT
+84 NKNNV
-89 AKKNNVKNIKKE
+89 AKKNNVKNVKKIDNKL
-101 EKVGENAEVKVVAE
+101 EKTIENAEVKVVTE
-115 VIPTPTPEVK
+115 VIPTPVPEEK
-125 EEVKASSKDAVE
+125 EEVKASNKDVGE
-137 AKEVHEEVVSEE
+137 AKEVHEEIVQEDK
-149 TKEVKEPKEKET
+149 KEEPKEKET
-161 TEESTTNQEVNAEEE
+161 TEESTTNQEEQ
-176 KAEETKEKV
+176 KKEKV

-214 SLKDIPTRE
+214 SLEDIPTKE
-223 EQEKEENKKLEQK
+223 EQEKEEDKKLEQK

-281 LFNKANKVISDLGSY
+281 LFNKANKVISDISSY

-304 GEASFSTT
+304 GGASFSTT

-328 SHNLKDKINS
+328 SHNLKDNINS

-347 DNNGLDISYK
+347 DNNSLDISYK

-372 YPLSVKLGSK
+372 YPLSVKLDTKG
-382 SSNIDYNL
+382 SNIDYNL
-390 IKNNLVSIK
+390 LKNDLVIIK
-399 DILLEEISIPKS
+399 DIILEEISIPKS
-411 ETVKD
+411 ETIKD

-443 NKVKKKILEND
+443 NKVKKRILEND
-454 TLVNDIASSV
+454 TLVNDIATSA
-464 GIAKDKVTD
+464 GIAKDKVND

-502 SILRNNQEIV
+502 SILMDNQELV

-525 IDDDN
+525 IDEDN

-537 FGKKLELSYSN
+537 YGKKLELSYSN
-548 VRILSLDINSFDKN
+548 VRILSLDINSFDKE

-571 LITAKYS
+571 LITAKYN
-578 GKLLVNSDDSNSE
+578 GKLLVNSDDSNNE

-613 KSKEE
+613 KNKEE

-632 DLSNEEMTQIVRNFL
+632 DLSNEEMTQIGRNFL

>member
-1 MKEDKKPNTTKSNL
+1 MKEDKKLNTTKSNL
-15 DSKKDINKKKL
+15 DSKKDINKKKS
-26 NNSNNNKNKS
+26 NNSKKNKS
-36 SNTKTKANNNGKKK
+36 SNTKTKSSNKK
-50 NSVNTKNK
+50 NVNTKDK

-72 QTNNKPKKNKGN
+72 QAKNNKGN
-84 NKNNT
+84 NKNNV
-89 AKKNNVKNIKKE
+89 AKKNNVKNIKKIE
-101 EKVGENAEVKVVAE
+101 NKLEKTIENADAKVVTKG
-115 VIPTPTPEVK
+115 IPTPIPEVK
-125 EEVKASSKDAVE
+125 KEVKASNKDVVE
-137 AKEVHEEVVSEE
+137 AKKAHEEVVQDDK
-149 TKEVKEPKEKET
+149 KEEPKEK
-161 TEESTTNQEVNAEEE
+161 VDIE
-176 KAEETKEKV
+176 K
-185 NIEEPQI
+185 PQI

-214 SLKDIPTRE
+214 SLEDIPTKE
-223 EQEKEENKKLEQK
+223 EQNKILEQK

-281 LFNKANKVISDLGSY
+281 LFNKANKVISDIGSY
-296 NNESYTMS
+296 NNESYIMS
-304 GEASFSTT
+304 GGASFSTT

-347 DNNGLDISYK
+347 DNNSLDISYK
-357 ETEDMLYLQSNKLAY
+357 KTDDTLYLRSNKLAY
-372 YPLSVKLGSK
+372 YPLSVKLDTK
-382 SSNIDYNL
+382 RSNIDYNL
-390 IKNNLVSIK
+390 LKNDLVIIK
-399 DILLEEISIPKS
+399 DIILEEISIPKS
-411 ETVKD
+411 ETIKD

-443 NKVKKKILEND
+443 NKVKKRILEND
-454 TLVNDIASSV
+454 TLVNDIATSA
-464 GIAKDKVTD
+464 GITKDKVND
-473 YLNETSEIDCDDISI
+473 YLNETSEIDCDNISI
-488 DVYTKGIMHDVLGI
+488 DVYTKGIMHDILGI
-502 SILRNNQEIV
+502 SILRDNQEVV
-512 RVINYNKDYQVKV
+512 RIINYNKDYQVKV
-525 IDDDN
+525 IYEDN

-537 FGKKLELSYSN
+537 YDKRLELSYSN
-548 VRILSLDINSFDKN
+548 VRILSLDINNFDKE

-578 GKLLVNSDDSNSE
+578 GKLLVNSNDSNSE
-591 FMLTFIDKNDSSVN
+591 VMLTFIDKDDSSVN

-632 DLSNEEMTQIVRNFL
+632 DLSNEDMTQIGRNFL

>member
-1 MKEDKKPNTTKSNL
+1 MMEDKKPNTTKSNL
-15 DSKKDINKKKL
+15 DSKKDINKKKS
-26 NNSNNNKNKS
+26 NNSNKNKS
-36 SNTKTKANNNGKKK
+36 SNTKTKSSNKK
-50 NSVNTKNK
+50 NVNTKNK

-72 QTNNKPKKNKGN
+72 QTNNNPKKNKGN
-84 NKNNT
+84 NKNNV
-89 AKKNNVKNIKKE
+89 AKKNNVKNVKKIDNKL
-101 EKVGENAEVKVVAE
+101 EKTIENADAKVVTE
-115 VIPTPTPEVK
+115 VIPTPVPEEK
-125 EEVKASSKDAVE
+125 EEVKASTKDVGE
-137 AKEVHEEVVSEE
+137 AKEVHEEIVQEE
-149 TKEVKEPKEKET
+149 KKEVKEPKEKET
-161 TEESTTNQEVNAEEE
+161 TEDSTTNQEVNAEE
-176 KAEETKEKV
+176 EKV

-214 SLKDIPTRE
+214 SLEDIPTRE

-256 LACFYIAYFVIVS
+256 LTCFYIAYFVIVS

-281 LFNKANKVISDLGSY
+281 LFNKANKVISDISSY
-296 NNESYTMS
+296 NNESYIMS
-304 GEASFSTT
+304 GVASFSTT

-328 SHNLKDKINS
+328 SHNLKDNINS

-347 DNNGLDISYK
+347 DNNSLDISYK

-372 YPLSVKLGSK
+372 YPLSVKLDSK
-382 SSNIDYNL
+382 NSNIDYNL
-390 IKNNLVSIK
+390 LKNDLVIIK
-399 DILLEEISIPKS
+399 DIILEEISIPKS
-411 ETVKD
+411 ETIKD

-437 DINDLV
+437 DINNLV
-443 NKVKKKILEND
+443 NKVKKRILEND
-454 TLVNDIASSV
+454 TLVNDIATSV
-464 GIAKDKVTD
+464 SIAKDKVTD
-473 YLNETSEIDCDDISI
+473 YLNETSEIDCDNISI

-502 SILRNNQEIV
+502 SILMDNQELV

-525 IDDDN
+525 IDEDN

-537 FGKKLELSYSN
+537 YGKKLELSYSN
-548 VRILSLDINSFDKN
+548 VRILSLDINNFDKE

-632 DLSNEEMTQIVRNFL
+632 DLSNEEMTQIGRNFL

>member
-15 DSKKDINKKKL
+15 DSKKDINKKKS
-26 NNSNNNKNKS
+26 NNSNKNKS
-36 SNTKTKANNNGKKK
+36 SNTKTKSSNKK
-50 NSVNTKNK
+50 NVNTKNK
-58 NNSSKKNN
+58 NNNSKKNN

-84 NKNNT
+84 NKNNV
-89 AKKNNVKNIKKE
+89 AKKNNVKNVKKIDNKL
-101 EKVGENAEVKVVAE
+101 EKTIENAEVKVVTE
-115 VIPTPTPEVK
+115 VIPTPVPEVK
-125 EEVKASSKDAVE
+125 EEVKASNKDVGE
-137 AKEVHEEVVSEE
+137 AKEVHEEIVQEE
-149 TKEVKEPKEKET
+149 TKEVQEPKEKET

-176 KAEETKEKV
+176 KV
-185 NIEEPQI
+185 NIKEPQI

-214 SLKDIPTRE
+214 SLEDIPTKE
-223 EQEKEENKKLEQK
+223 EQEEEQNKMLEQK

-256 LACFYIAYFVIVS
+256 LVCFYIAYFVIVS

-281 LFNKANKVISDLGSY
+281 LFNKANKVISDIGSY
-296 NNESYTMS
+296 NNESYIMS
-304 GEASFSTT
+304 GGASFSTT

-328 SHNLKDKINS
+328 SHNLKDNINS

-347 DNNGLDISYK
+347 DNNSLDISYK

-372 YPLSVKLGSK
+372 YPLSVKLDSK
-382 SSNIDYNL
+382 NSNIDYNL
-390 IKNNLVSIK
+390 LKNDLVIIK
-399 DILLEEISIPKS
+399 DIILEEISIPKS
-411 ETVKD
+411 ETIKD

-437 DINDLV
+437 DINNLV
-443 NKVKKKILEND
+443 NKVKKRILEND
-454 TLVNDIASSV
+454 TLVNDIATSV
-464 GIAKDKVTD
+464 SIAKNKVND

-502 SILRNNQEIV
+502 SILRDNQELV
-512 RVINYNKDYQVKV
+512 RIINYNKDYQVKV
-525 IDDDN
+525 IDEDN

-537 FGKKLELSYSN
+537 YGKKLELSYSN
-548 VRILSLDINSFDKN
+548 VRILSLDINNFDKE

-591 FMLTFIDKNDSSVN
+591 VMLTFIDKNDSSVN

-632 DLSNEEMTQIVRNFL
+632 DLSNEEMTQIGRNFL

>member
-1 MKEDKKPNTTKSNL
+1 MKEDKKPNTTKRNL
-15 DSKKDINKKKL
+15 NSKKDINKKKS

-36 SNTKTKANNNGKKK
+36 SNTKNKSSNKK
-50 NSVNTKNK
+50 NVNTKNK

-66 TKKVSN
+66 TKKVNN
-72 QTNNKPKKNKGN
+72 QAKKNKGN
-84 NKNNT
+84 NKNNV
-89 AKKNNVKNIKKE
+89 AKKNNVKNVKKIE
-101 EKVGENAEVKVVAE
+101 NKLEKTIENADAKVVTE
-115 VIPTPTPEVK
+115 VIPTPVPEEK
-125 EEVKASSKDAVE
+125 EEVKASTKDVGE
-137 AKEVHEEVVSEE
+137 AKEVHEEIVQEE
-149 TKEVKEPKEKET
+149 TKEVQEPKEKET
-161 TEESTTNQEVNAEEE
+161 TEESTTNQEVNAEE
-176 KAEETKEKV
+176 EKV

-214 SLKDIPTRE
+214 SLEDIPTRE
-223 EQEKEENKKLEQK
+223 EQEKEENKRLEQK

-281 LFNKANKVISDLGSY
+281 LFNKANKVISDIGSY
-296 NNESYTMS
+296 NNESYIMS
-304 GEASFSTT
+304 GGASFSTT

-347 DNNGLDISYK
+347 DNNSLDISYK

-372 YPLSVKLGSK
+372 YPLSVKLDSK
-382 SSNIDYNL
+382 NSNIDYNL
-390 IKNNLVSIK
+390 LKNDLVIIK
-399 DILLEEISIPKS
+399 DIILEEISIPKS
-411 ETVKD
+411 ETIKD

-437 DINDLV
+437 DINNLV
-443 NKVKKKILEND
+443 NKVKKRILEND
-454 TLVNDIASSV
+454 TLVNDIATSA
-464 GIAKDKVTD
+464 GIAKDKVND
-473 YLNETSEIDCDDISI
+473 YLNETSEIDCDNISI
-488 DVYTKGIMHDVLGI
+488 DVYTKGIMHDILGI
-502 SILRNNQEIV
+502 SILSDNQEVV
-512 RVINYNKDYQVKV
+512 RIINYNKDYQVKV
-525 IDDDN
+525 IDEDN

-537 FGKKLELSYSN
+537 YGKRLELSYSN
-548 VRILSLDINSFDKN
+548 VRILSLDINNFDKE

-578 GKLLVNSDDSNSE
+578 GKLLVNGDDSNSE
-591 FMLTFIDKNDSSVN
+591 VMLAFIDKNDSSVN

-618 KTYEFDTTDSMDVS
+618 KTYEFDTTDSMDVD
-632 DLSNEEMTQIVRNFL
+632 DLSNEEMTQIGRNFL

>member
-1 MKEDKKPNTTKSNL
+1 MKEDKKLNTTKSNL
-15 DSKKDINKKKL
+15 DSKKDINKKKS
-26 NNSNNNKNKS
+26 NNSKKNKS
-36 SNTKTKANNNGKKK
+36 SNTKTKSSNKK
-50 NSVNTKNK
+50 NVNTKDK

-72 QTNNKPKKNKGN
+72 QAKNNKGN
-84 NKNNT
+84 NKNNV
-89 AKKNNVKNIKKE
+89 AKKNNVKNVKKIE
-101 EKVGENAEVKVVAE
+101 NKLEKTIENADAKVVTKG
-115 VIPTPTPEVK
+115 IPTPIPEVK
-125 EEVKASSKDAVE
+125 KEVKASNKDVVESKKA
-137 AKEVHEEVVSEE
+137 HEEVVQDDK
-149 TKEVKEPKEKET
+149 KEEPKEK
-161 TEESTTNQEVNAEEE
+161 VDIE
-176 KAEETKEKV
+176 K
-185 NIEEPQI
+185 PQI

-214 SLKDIPTRE
+214 SLEDIPTKE
-223 EQEKEENKKLEQK
+223 EQEEEDKKLEQK

-281 LFNKANKVISDLGSY
+281 LFNKANKVISDIGSY
-296 NNESYTMS
+296 NNESYIMS
-304 GEASFSTT
+304 GGASFSTT
-312 TDYLKFLSKY
+312 ADYLKFLSKY

-347 DNNGLDISYK
+347 DNNSLDISYK
-357 ETEDMLYLQSNKLAY
+357 KTDDTLYLRSNKLAY
-372 YPLSVKLGSK
+372 YPLSVKLDTK
-382 SSNIDYNL
+382 RSNIDYNL
-390 IKNNLVSIK
+390 LKNDLVIIK
-399 DILLEEISIPKS
+399 DIILEEISIPKS
-411 ETVKD
+411 ETIKD

-443 NKVKKKILEND
+443 NKVKKRILEND
-454 TLVNDIASSV
+454 TLVNDIATSA
-464 GIAKDKVTD
+464 GIAKDKVND
-473 YLNETSEIDCDDISI
+473 YLNETSEIDCDNISI
-488 DVYTKGIMHDVLGI
+488 DVYTKGIMHDILGI
-502 SILRNNQEIV
+502 SILRDNQEVV
-512 RVINYNKDYQVKV
+512 RIINYNKDYQVKV
-525 IDDDN
+525 IDEDN

-537 FGKKLELSYSN
+537 YGKRLELSYSN
-548 VRILSLDINSFDKN
+548 VRILSLDINNFDKE

-578 GKLLVNSDDSNSE
+578 GKLLVNSNDSNSE
-591 FMLTFIDKNDSSVN
+591 VMLTFIDKDDSSVN

-632 DLSNEEMTQIVRNFL
+632 DLSNEEMTQIGRNFL

>member
-15 DSKKDINKKKL
+15 DSKKDINKKKS

-36 SNTKTKANNNGKKK
+36 SNTKTKSSNKK
-50 NSVNTKNK
+50 NVNTKNK

-72 QTNNKPKKNKGN
+72 QANNKPKKNKGN
-84 NKNNT
+84 NKNNV
-89 AKKNNVKNIKKE
+89 AKKNNVKNVKKIDNKL
-101 EKVGENAEVKVVAE
+101 EKTIENAEVKVVTE
-115 VIPTPTPEVK
+115 VIPTPVPEVK
-125 EEVKASSKDAVE
+125 EEVKASTKDVGE
-137 AKEVHEEVVSEE
+137 AKEVHEEIVQDDK
-149 TKEVKEPKEKET
+149 KEEPKEKET
-161 TEESTTNQEVNAEEE
+161 TEESTTNQEEQE
-176 KAEETKEKV
+176 KEKV

-214 SLKDIPTRE
+214 SLEDIPTRE

-304 GEASFSTT
+304 GGASFSTT

-328 SHNLKDKINS
+328 SHNLKDNINS

-347 DNNGLDISYK
+347 DNNSLDISYK

-372 YPLSVKLGSK
+372 YPLSVKLDSNN
-382 SSNIDYNL
+382 SNIDYNL
-390 IKNNLVSIK
+390 LKNDLVIIK
-399 DILLEEISIPKS
+399 DIILEEISIPKS
-411 ETVKD
+411 ETIKD

-443 NKVKKKILEND
+443 NKVKKRILEND
-454 TLVNDIASSV
+454 TLVNDIATSV
-464 GIAKDKVTD
+464 GIAKNKVTD

-502 SILRNNQEIV
+502 SILMDNQELV

-525 IDDDN
+525 IDEDN

-537 FGKKLELSYSN
+537 YGKKLELSYSN
-548 VRILSLDINSFDKN
+548 VRILSLDINNFDKE

-571 LITAKYS
+571 LITAKYN
-578 GKLLVNSDDSNSE
+578 GKLLVNSDDSNNE

-632 DLSNEEMTQIVRNFL
+632 DLSNEEMTQIGRNFL

>member
-15 DSKKDINKKKL
+15 DSKKDINKKKS
-26 NNSNNNKNKS
+26 NNSKKNNSSNTKNKS
-36 SNTKTKANNNGKKK
+36 SNKK
-50 NSVNTKNK
+50 NVNTKNK

-66 TKKVSN
+66 TKKVNN
-72 QTNNKPKKNKGN
+72 QAKKNKGN
-84 NKNNT
+84 NKNNV
-89 AKKNNVKNIKKE
+89 AKKNNVKNVKKIE
-101 EKVGENAEVKVVAE
+101 NKLEKTIENSEVKVVTE
-115 VIPTPTPEVK
+115 GIPTPIPEVK
-125 EEVKASSKDAVE
+125 KEVNTSNKDVVE
-137 AKEVHEEVVSEE
+137 AKEVHEEIVQEEKKEE
-149 TKEVKEPKEKET
+149 TKEKET

-176 KAEETKEKV
+176 KV

-192 ILENEQEYVVSSK
+192 ILENEQEYVISSK

-214 SLKDIPTRE
+214 SLEDIPTKE
-223 EQEKEENKKLEQK
+223 EQEKEEDKKLEQK

-281 LFNKANKVISDLGSY
+281 LFNKANKVISDISIY

-304 GEASFSTT
+304 GGASFSTT

-328 SHNLKDKINS
+328 SHNLKDNINS

-347 DNNGLDISYK
+347 DNNSLDISYK

-372 YPLSVKLGSK
+372 YPLSVKLDSK
-382 SSNIDYNL
+382 NSNIDYNL
-390 IKNNLVSIK
+390 LKNDLVIIK
-399 DILLEEISIPKS
+399 DIILEEISIPKS
-411 ETVKD
+411 ETIKD

-443 NKVKKKILEND
+443 NNVKKRILEND
-454 TLVNDIASSV
+454 TLVNDIATSA
-464 GIAKDKVTD
+464 GITKDKVND
-473 YLNETSEIDCDDISI
+473 YLNETSEINCDNISI
-488 DVYTKGIMHDVLGI
+488 DVYTKGIMHDILGI
-502 SILRNNQEIV
+502 SILRDNQEVV
-512 RVINYNKDYQVKV
+512 RIINYNKDYQVKV
-525 IDDDN
+525 IDEDN

-537 FGKKLELSYSN
+537 YGKRLELSYSN
-548 VRILSLDINSFDKN
+548 VRILSLDINDFDKE

-578 GKLLVNSDDSNSE
+578 GKLLVNGDDSNSE
-591 FMLTFIDKNDSSVN
+591 VMLTFIDKNDSSVN

-618 KTYEFDTTDSMDVS
+618 KTYEFDTTDSMDVD
-632 DLSNEEMTQIVRNFL
+632 DLSNEEMTQIGRNFL

>member
-1 MKEDKKPNTTKSNL
+1 MKEDKKLNTTKSNL
-15 DSKKDINKKKL
+15 DSKKDINKKKS
-26 NNSNNNKNKS
+26 NNSKKNKS
-36 SNTKTKANNNGKKK
+36 SNTKTKSSNKK
-50 NSVNTKNK
+50 NVNTKDK

-72 QTNNKPKKNKGN
+72 QAKNNKGN
-84 NKNNT
+84 NKNNV
-89 AKKNNVKNIKKE
+89 AKKNNVKNIKKIE
-101 EKVGENAEVKVVAE
+101 NKLEKTIENADAKVVTKG
-115 VIPTPTPEVK
+115 IPISIPEVK
-125 EEVKASSKDAVE
+125 KEVKASNKDVVE
-137 AKEVHEEVVSEE
+137 AKKAHEEVVQDDK
-149 TKEVKEPKEKET
+149 KEEPKEK
-161 TEESTTNQEVNAEEE
+161 VDIE
-176 KAEETKEKV
+176 K
-185 NIEEPQI
+185 PQI

-214 SLKDIPTRE
+214 SLEDIPTKE
-223 EQEKEENKKLEQK
+223 EQEEEQNKILEQK

-281 LFNKANKVISDLGSY
+281 LFNKANKVISDIGSY
-296 NNESYTMS
+296 NNESYIMS
-304 GEASFSTT
+304 GGASFSTT
-312 TDYLKFLSKY
+312 TNYLKFLSKY

-347 DNNGLDISYK
+347 DNNSLDISYK
-357 ETEDMLYLQSNKLAY
+357 KTDDTLYLRSNKLAY
-372 YPLSVKLGSK
+372 YPLSVKLDTK
-382 SSNIDYNL
+382 RSNIDYNL
-390 IKNNLVSIK
+390 LKNDLVIIK
-399 DILLEEISIPKS
+399 DIILEEISIPKS
-411 ETVKD
+411 ETIKD

-443 NKVKKKILEND
+443 NKVKKRILEND
-454 TLVNDIASSV
+454 TLVNDIATSA
-464 GIAKDKVTD
+464 GIAKDKVND
-473 YLNETSEIDCDDISI
+473 YLNETSEIDCDNISI
-488 DVYTKGIMHDVLGI
+488 DVYTKGIMHDILGI
-502 SILRNNQEIV
+502 SILRDNQEVV
-512 RVINYNKDYQVKV
+512 RIINYNKDYQVKV
-525 IDDDN
+525 IDEDN

-537 FGKKLELSYSN
+537 YDKRLELSYSN
-548 VRILSLDINSFDKN
+548 VRILSLDINNFDKE

-578 GKLLVNSDDSNSE
+578 GKLLVNSNDSNSE
-591 FMLTFIDKNDSSVN
+591 VMLTFIDKDDSSVN

-632 DLSNEEMTQIVRNFL
+632 DLSNEEMTQIGRNFL

>member
-1 MKEDKKPNTTKSNL
+1 MEDKKPNTTKSNL
-15 DSKKDINKKKL
+15 DSKKDINKKKA

-36 SNTKTKANNNGKKK
+36 SNTKTKSSNKK
-50 NSVNTKNK
+50 NVNTKNK

-89 AKKNNVKNIKKE
+89 AKKNNVKNVKKIDNKL
-101 EKVGENAEVKVVAE
+101 EKTIENAEVKVVTE
-115 VIPTPTPEVK
+115 VIPTPVPEVK
-125 EEVKASSKDAVE
+125 EEVKASTKDVVE
-137 AKEVHEEVVSEE
+137 AKEVHEEIVQDDKKEE
-149 TKEVKEPKEKET
+149 TKEKET
-161 TEESTTNQEVNAEEE
+161 TEESTTNQEVNAEE
-176 KAEETKEKV
+176 EKV

-214 SLKDIPTRE
+214 SLEDIPTRE

-304 GEASFSTT
+304 GGASFSTT

-328 SHNLKDKINS
+328 SHNLKDNINS

-347 DNNGLDISYK
+347 DNNSLDISYK
-357 ETEDMLYLQSNKLAY
+357 ETDDMLYLQSNKLAY
-372 YPLSVKLGSK
+372 YPLSVKLDSNN
-382 SSNIDYNL
+382 SNIDYNL
-390 IKNNLVSIK
+390 LKNNLVIIK
-399 DILLEEISIPKS
+399 DIILEEISIPKS
-411 ETVKD
+411 ETIKD

-443 NKVKKKILEND
+443 NKVKKRILEND
-454 TLVNDIASSV
+454 TLVNDIATSV
-464 GIAKDKVTD
+464 GIAKNKVTD

-502 SILRNNQEIV
+502 SILMDNQELV

-525 IDDDN
+525 IDEDN

-537 FGKKLELSYSN
+537 YGKKLELSYSN
-548 VRILSLDINSFDKN
+548 VRILSLDINNFDKE

-632 DLSNEEMTQIVRNFL
+632 DLSNEEMTQIGRNFL
-647 GFIINND
+647 SFIINND

>member
-15 DSKKDINKKKL
+15 DSKKDINKKKS
-26 NNSNNNKNKS
+26 NNSNKNNS
-36 SNTKTKANNNGKKK
+36 SNTKTKSSNKK
-50 NSVNTKNK
+50 NVNTKNK

-89 AKKNNVKNIKKE
+89 AKKNNVKNVKKIDNKL
-101 EKVGENAEVKVVAE
+101 EKTIENAEVKVVTE
-115 VIPTPTPEVK
+115 VIPTPVPEVK
-125 EEVKASSKDAVE
+125 EEVNTSTKDVGE
-137 AKEVHEEVVSEE
+137 AKEVHEEIVQDDK
-149 TKEVKEPKEKET
+149 KEEPKEKET
-161 TEESTTNQEVNAEEE
+161 TEESTTNQEVNAEE
-176 KAEETKEKV
+176 EKV

-214 SLKDIPTRE
+214 SLEDIPTRE

-304 GEASFSTT
+304 GGASFSTT

-328 SHNLKDKINS
+328 SHNLKDNINS

-347 DNNGLDISYK
+347 DNNSLDISYK
-357 ETEDMLYLQSNKLAY
+357 ETDDMLYLQSNKLAY
-372 YPLSVKLGSK
+372 YPLSVKLDTK
-382 SSNIDYNL
+382 KSNIDYNL
-390 IKNNLVSIK
+390 LKNNLVIIK
-399 DILLEEISIPKS
+399 DIILEEISIPKS
-411 ETVKD
+411 ETIKD

-437 DINDLV
+437 DINNLV
-443 NKVKKKILEND
+443 NKVKKRILEND
-454 TLVNDIASSV
+454 TLVNDIATSV
-464 GIAKDKVTD
+464 GIAKDKVND

-502 SILRNNQEIV
+502 SILMDNQEIV
-512 RVINYNKDYQVKV
+512 RIINYNKDYQVKV
-525 IDDDN
+525 IDEDN

-537 FGKKLELSYSN
+537 YGKKLELSYSN
-548 VRILSLDINSFDKN
+548 VRILSLDINSFDKE

-571 LITAKYS
+571 LITAKYN
-578 GKLLVNSDDSNSE
+578 GKLLVNSDDSNNE
-591 FMLTFIDKNDSSVN
+591 FMLTFIDKNDSRVN

-632 DLSNEEMTQIVRNFL
+632 DLSNEEMTQIGRNFL

>member
-15 DSKKDINKKKL
+15 NSKKDINKKKS
-26 NNSNNNKNKS
+26 NNSNNNKNNS
-36 SNTKTKANNNGKKK
+36 SNTKTKSSNKK
-50 NSVNTKNK
+50 NVNTKNK

-84 NKNNT
+84 NKNNV
-89 AKKNNVKNIKKE
+89 AKKNNVKNVKKIDNKL
-101 EKVGENAEVKVVAE
+101 EKTIENAEVKVVTE
-115 VIPTPTPEVK
+115 VIPTPVPEVK
-125 EEVKASSKDAVE
+125 EEVKASTKDVVE
-137 AKEVHEEVVSEE
+137 AKEVHEEVVQDDKKEE
-149 TKEVKEPKEKET
+149 TKEKET
-161 TEESTTNQEVNAEEE
+161 TEENTTNQEVNAEE
-176 KAEETKEKV
+176 EKV

-214 SLKDIPTRE
+214 SLEDIPTKE
-223 EQEKEENKKLEQK
+223 EQEEEENKKLEQK

-304 GEASFSTT
+304 GGASFSTT

-328 SHNLKDKINS
+328 SHNLKDNINS

-347 DNNGLDISYK
+347 DNNSLDISYK

-372 YPLSVKLGSK
+372 YPLSVKLDTKG
-382 SSNIDYNL
+382 SNIDYNL
-390 IKNNLVSIK
+390 LKNDLVIIK
-399 DILLEEISIPKS
+399 DIILEEISIPKS
-411 ETVKD
+411 ETIKD

-437 DINDLV
+437 DINNLV
-443 NKVKKKILEND
+443 NKVKKRILEND
-454 TLVNDIASSV
+454 TLVNDIATSV

-502 SILRNNQEIV
+502 SILMDNQELV
-512 RVINYNKDYQVKV
+512 RIINYNKDYQVKV
-525 IDDDN
+525 IDEDN

-537 FGKKLELSYSN
+537 YGKKLELSYSN
-548 VRILSLDINSFDKN
+548 VRILSLDINNFDKE

-571 LITAKYS
+571 LITAKYN

-632 DLSNEEMTQIVRNFL
+632 DLSNEEMTQIGRNFL

>member
-1 MKEDKKPNTTKSNL
+1 MKEDKKLNTTKSNL
-15 DSKKDINKKKL
+15 DSKKDINKKKS
-26 NNSNNNKNKS
+26 NNSKKNKS
-36 SNTKTKANNNGKKK
+36 SNTKTKSSNKK
-50 NSVNTKNK
+50 NVNTKNK

-72 QTNNKPKKNKGN
+72 QAKNNKGN
-84 NKNNT
+84 NKNNV
-89 AKKNNVKNIKKE
+89 AKKNNVKNVKKIE
-101 EKVGENAEVKVVAE
+101 NKLERTIENADAKVVTKG
-115 VIPTPTPEVK
+115 IPISIPEVK
-125 EEVKASSKDAVE
+125 KEVKASNKDVVE
-137 AKEVHEEVVSEE
+137 AKKAHEEVVQDDK
-149 TKEVKEPKEKET
+149 KEEPKEK
-161 TEESTTNQEVNAEEE
+161 VDIE
-176 KAEETKEKV
+176 K
-185 NIEEPQI
+185 PQI

-214 SLKDIPTRE
+214 SLEDIPTKE
-223 EQEKEENKKLEQK
+223 EQEEEQNKILEQK

-281 LFNKANKVISDLGSY
+281 LFNKANKVISDIGSY
-296 NNESYTMS
+296 NNESYIMS
-304 GEASFSTT
+304 GGASFSTT

-347 DNNGLDISYK
+347 DNNSLDISYK
-357 ETEDMLYLQSNKLAY
+357 KTDDTLYLRSNKLAY
-372 YPLSVKLGSK
+372 YPLSVKPDTK
-382 SSNIDYNL
+382 RSNIDYNL
-390 IKNNLVSIK
+390 LKNDLVIIK
-399 DILLEEISIPKS
+399 DIILEEISIPKS
-411 ETVKD
+411 ETIKD

-443 NKVKKKILEND
+443 NKVKKRILEND
-454 TLVNDIASSV
+454 TLVNDIATSA
-464 GIAKDKVTD
+464 GITKDKVND
-473 YLNETSEIDCDDISI
+473 YLNETSEIDCDNISI
-488 DVYTKGIMHDVLGI
+488 DVYTKGIMHDILGI
-502 SILRNNQEIV
+502 SILRDNQEVV
-512 RVINYNKDYQVKV
+512 RIINYNKDYQVKV
-525 IDDDN
+525 IDEDN

-537 FGKKLELSYSN
+537 YGKRLELSYSN
-548 VRILSLDINSFDKN
+548 VRILSLDINNFDKE
-562 KIDIDYEAN
+562 KIDIDYETN

-578 GKLLVNSDDSNSE
+578 GKLLVNSNDSNSE
-591 FMLTFIDKNDSSVN
+591 VMLTFIDKDDSSVN

-618 KTYEFDTTDSMDVS
+618 KTYEFDTTDSMDVG
-632 DLSNEEMTQIVRNFL
+632 DLSNEDMTQIGRNFL

>member
-1 MKEDKKPNTTKSNL
+1 MKEDKKLNTTKSNL
-15 DSKKDINKKKL
+15 DSKKDINKKKS
-26 NNSNNNKNKS
+26 NNSKKNKS
-36 SNTKTKANNNGKKK
+36 SNTKTKSSNKK
-50 NSVNTKNK
+50 NVNTKDK

-72 QTNNKPKKNKGN
+72 QAKNNKGN
-84 NKNNT
+84 NKNNV
-89 AKKNNVKNIKKE
+89 AKKNNVKNVKKIE
-101 EKVGENAEVKVVAE
+101 NKLEKTIENADAKVVTKG
-115 VIPTPTPEVK
+115 IPTPIPEVK
-125 EEVKASSKDAVE
+125 KEVKASNKDVVE
-137 AKEVHEEVVSEE
+137 AKKAHEEVVQDDK
-149 TKEVKEPKEKET
+149 KEEPKEK
-161 TEESTTNQEVNAEEE
+161 VDIE
-176 KAEETKEKV
+176 K
-185 NIEEPQI
+185 PQI

-214 SLKDIPTRE
+214 SLEDIPTKE
-223 EQEKEENKKLEQK
+223 EQEEEQNKILEQK

-281 LFNKANKVISDLGSY
+281 LFNKANKVISDIGSY
-296 NNESYTMS
+296 NNQSHLIS
-304 GEASFSTT
+304 AAASFSTT
-312 TDYLKFLSKY
+312 TAYLKFLSKY

-347 DNNGLDISYK
+347 DNNSLDISYK
-357 ETEDMLYLQSNKLAY
+357 KTDDTLYLRSNKLAY
-372 YPLSVKLGSK
+372 YPLSVKPDTNR
-382 SSNIDYNL
+382 SNIDYNL
-390 IKNNLVSIK
+390 LKNDLVIIK
-399 DILLEEISIPKS
+399 DIILEEISIPKS
-411 ETVKD
+411 ETIKD

-437 DINDLV
+437 DINGLV
-443 NKVKKKILEND
+443 NKVKKRILEND
-454 TLVNDIASSV
+454 TLVNDIATSA
-464 GIAKDKVTD
+464 GIAKDKVND
-473 YLNETSEIDCDDISI
+473 YLNETSEIDCDNISI
-488 DVYTKGIMHDVLGI
+488 DVYTKGIMHDILGI
-502 SILRNNQEIV
+502 SILRDNQEVV
-512 RVINYNKDYQVKV
+512 RIINYNKDYQVKV
-525 IDDDN
+525 IDEDN

-537 FGKKLELSYSN
+537 YDKRLELSYSN
-548 VRILSLDINSFDKN
+548 VRILSLDINNFDKE
-562 KIDIDYEAN
+562 KIDIDYETN

-578 GKLLVNSDDSNSE
+578 GKLLVNSNDSNSE
-591 FMLTFIDKNDSSVN
+591 VMLTFIDKDDSSVN

-632 DLSNEEMTQIVRNFL
+632 DLSNEEMTQIGRNFL

>member
-15 DSKKDINKKKL
+15 DSKKDINKKKS
-26 NNSNNNKNKS
+26 NNSKKNNSSNTKNKS
-36 SNTKTKANNNGKKK
+36 SNKK
-50 NSVNTKNK
+50 NVNTKNK

-66 TKKVSN
+66 TKKVNN
-72 QTNNKPKKNKGN
+72 QAKKNKGN
-84 NKNNT
+84 NKNNV
-89 AKKNNVKNIKKE
+89 AKKNNVKNVKKIE
-101 EKVGENAEVKVVAE
+101 NKLEKTIENSEVKVVTE
-115 VIPTPTPEVK
+115 GIPTPIPEVK
-125 EEVKASSKDAVE
+125 KEVNTSNKDVVE
-137 AKEVHEEVVSEE
+137 AKEVHEEIVQEEKKEE
-149 TKEVKEPKEKET
+149 TKEKET
-161 TEESTTNQEVNAEEE
+161 TEESTTNQEVNAEE
-176 KAEETKEKV
+176 EKV

-214 SLKDIPTRE
+214 SLEDIPTKE
-223 EQEKEENKKLEQK
+223 EQEEEQNKKLEQK

-296 NNESYTMS
+296 NSESYTMS
-304 GEASFSTT
+304 GGASFSTT

-328 SHNLKDKINS
+328 SHNLKDNINS

-347 DNNGLDISYK
+347 DNNSLDISYK
-357 ETEDMLYLQSNKLAY
+357 ETDDTLYLRSNKLAY
-372 YPLSVKLGSK
+372 YPLSVKLDTTG
-382 SSNIDYNL
+382 SNIDYNL
-390 IKNNLVSIK
+390 LKNNLVIIK
-399 DILLEEISIPKS
+399 DIILEEISIPKS
-411 ETVKD
+411 ETIKD

-437 DINDLV
+437 DINNLV
-443 NKVKKKILEND
+443 NKVKKRILEND
-454 TLVNDIASSV
+454 TLVNDIATSV
-464 GIAKDKVTD
+464 GIAKDKVND
-473 YLNETSEIDCDDISI
+473 YLNETSEIDCDNISI

-502 SILRNNQEIV
+502 SILMDNQELV

-525 IDDDN
+525 IDEDN

-537 FGKKLELSYSN
+537 YGKKLELSYSN
-548 VRILSLDINSFDKN
+548 VRILSLDINNFDKE

-578 GKLLVNSDDSNSE
+578 GKLLVNSNDSNSE
-591 FMLTFIDKNDSSVN
+591 VMLTFIDKNDSSIN

-618 KTYEFDTTDSMDVS
+618 KTYEFDTTDSMDVD
-632 DLSNEEMTQIVRNFL
+632 DLSNEEMTQIGINFL

>member
-1 MKEDKKPNTTKSNL
+1 MMEDKKPNTTKSNL
-15 DSKKDINKKKL
+15 DSMKDINKKKS
-26 NNSNNNKNKS
+26 NNSNKNKS
-36 SNTKTKANNNGKKK
+36 SNTKTKSSNKK
-50 NSVNTKNK
+50 NVNTKNK

-72 QTNNKPKKNKGN
+72 QTNNKPKNNKGN
-84 NKNNT
+84 NKNNV
-89 AKKNNVKNIKKE
+89 AKKNNVKNVKKIDNKL
-101 EKVGENAEVKVVAE
+101 EKTIENADAKVVTE
-115 VIPTPTPEVK
+115 VIPTPVPEVK
-125 EEVKASSKDAVE
+125 EEVKANNKDVAEV
-137 AKEVHEEVVSEE
+137 KEVHEEIIQDDK
-149 TKEVKEPKEKET
+149 KEEPKEKET
-161 TEESTTNQEVNAEEE
+161 TEESTTNQEENAEEE
-176 KAEETKEKV
+176 KV
-185 NIEEPQI
+185 NIKEPQI

-214 SLKDIPTRE
+214 SLEDIPTRE

-304 GEASFSTT
+304 GGASFSTT

-328 SHNLKDKINS
+328 SHNLKDNINS

-347 DNNGLDISYK
+347 DNNSLDISYK
-357 ETEDMLYLQSNKLAY
+357 ETDDMLYLQSNKLAY
-372 YPLSVKLGSK
+372 YPLSVKLDSK
-382 SSNIDYNL
+382 NSNIDYNL
-390 IKNNLVSIK
+390 LKNYLVIIK
-399 DILLEEISIPKS
+399 DIILEEISIPKS
-411 ETVKD
+411 ETIKD

-443 NKVKKKILEND
+443 NKVKKRILEND
-454 TLVNDIASSV
+454 TLVNDIATSV
-464 GIAKDKVTD
+464 GIAKDKVND
-473 YLNETSEIDCDDISI
+473 YLNETSEIDCDNISI
-488 DVYTKGIMHDVLGI
+488 DVYTKGIMHDILGI
-502 SILRNNQEIV
+502 SILRDNQEVV
-512 RVINYNKDYQVKV
+512 RIINYNKDYQVKV
-525 IDDDN
+525 IDEDN

-537 FGKKLELSYSN
+537 YGKKLELSYSN
-548 VRILSLDINSFDKN
+548 VRILSLDINNFDKE

-613 KSKEE
+613 KSNEE

-632 DLSNEEMTQIVRNFL
+632 DLSNEEMTQIGRNFL

>member
-15 DSKKDINKKKL
+15 NSKKDINKKKS
-26 NNSNNNKNKS
+26 NNINNNKNNS
-36 SNTKTKANNNGKKK
+36 SNTKTKSSNKK
-50 NSVNTKNK
+50 NVNTKNK

-84 NKNNT
+84 NKNNV
-89 AKKNNVKNIKKE
+89 AKKNNVKNVKKIDNKL
-101 EKVGENAEVKVVAE
+101 EKTIENAEVKVVTE
-115 VIPTPTPEVK
+115 VIPTPVPEVK
-125 EEVKASSKDAVE
+125 EEVKASTKDVVE
-137 AKEVHEEVVSEE
+137 AKEVHEEIVQDDK
-149 TKEVKEPKEKET
+149 KEEPKEKGT
-161 TEESTTNQEVNAEEE
+161 TEDSTTNQEVNAEE
-176 KAEETKEKV
+176 EKV

-214 SLKDIPTRE
+214 SLEDIPTKE
-223 EQEKEENKKLEQK
+223 EQEEEENKKLEQK

-304 GEASFSTT
+304 GGASFSTT

-328 SHNLKDKINS
+328 SHNLKDNINS

-347 DNNGLDISYK
+347 DNNSLDISYK

-372 YPLSVKLGSK
+372 YPLSVKLDTK
-382 SSNIDYNL
+382 KSNIDYNL
-390 IKNNLVSIK
+390 LKNNLVIIK
-399 DILLEEISIPKS
+399 DIILEEISIPKS
-411 ETVKD
+411 ETIKD

-437 DINDLV
+437 DINNLV
-443 NKVKKKILEND
+443 NKVKKRILEND
-454 TLVNDIASSV
+454 TLVNDIATSV
-464 GIAKDKVTD
+464 GIVKNKVND

-502 SILRNNQEIV
+502 SILMDNQELV

-525 IDDDN
+525 IDEDN

-537 FGKKLELSYSN
+537 YGKKLELSYSN

-571 LITAKYS
+571 LITAKYN

-632 DLSNEEMTQIVRNFL
+632 DLSNEEMTQIGRNFL
-647 GFIINND
+647 SFIINND

>member
-15 DSKKDINKKKL
+15 DSKKDINKKK
-26 NNSNNNKNKS
+26 SNNNKNNS
-36 SNTKTKANNNGKKK
+36 SNTKTKSSNKK
-50 NSVNTKNK
+50 NVNTKNK

-72 QTNNKPKKNKGN
+72 QTSNKPKKNKGN
-84 NKNNT
+84 NKNNS
-89 AKKNNVKNIKKE
+89 AKKNNVKNVKKIDNKL
-101 EKVGENAEVKVVAE
+101 EKTIENAEVKVVTE
-115 VIPTPTPEVK
+115 VIPTPVPEVK
-125 EEVKASSKDAVE
+125 EEVNTGTKDVVE
-137 AKEVHEEVVSEE
+137 AKEVHEEIVQEE
-149 TKEVKEPKEKET
+149 TKEVKEPKEKDT

-176 KAEETKEKV
+176 KV

-192 ILENEQEYVVSSK
+192 ILENDQEYVVSSK

-214 SLKDIPTRE
+214 SLEDIPTRE

-304 GEASFSTT
+304 GGASFSTT

-328 SHNLKDKINS
+328 SHNLKDNINS

-347 DNNGLDISYK
+347 DNNSLDISYK

-372 YPLSVKLGSK
+372 YPLSVKLDSK
-382 SSNIDYNL
+382 KSNIDYNL
-390 IKNNLVSIK
+390 LKNNLVIIK
-399 DILLEEISIPKS
+399 DIILEEISIPKS
-411 ETVKD
+411 ETIKD

-437 DINDLV
+437 DINNLV
-443 NKVKKKILEND
+443 NKVKKRILEND
-454 TLVNDIASSV
+454 TLVNDIATSV
-464 GIAKDKVTD
+464 GIAKDKVND

-502 SILRNNQEIV
+502 SILMDNQEIV
-512 RVINYNKDYQVKV
+512 RIINYNKDYQVKV
-525 IDDDN
+525 IDEDN

-537 FGKKLELSYSN
+537 YGKKLELSYSN
-548 VRILSLDINSFDKN
+548 VRILSLDINSFDKE

-571 LITAKYS
+571 LITAKYN
-578 GKLLVNSDDSNSE
+578 GKLLVNSDDSNNE
-591 FMLTFIDKNDSSVN
+591 FMLTFIDKNDSRVN

-632 DLSNEEMTQIVRNFL
+632 DLSNEEMTQIGRNFL

>member
-15 DSKKDINKKKL
+15 DSKKDINKKKS
-26 NNSNNNKNKS
+26 NNSKKNKS
-36 SNTKTKANNNGKKK
+36 SNTKTKSSNKK
-50 NSVNTKNK
+50 NVNTKNK

-84 NKNNT
+84 NKNNV
-89 AKKNNVKNIKKE
+89 KNVKKIENKL
-101 EKVGENAEVKVVAE
+101 EKTIENSEVKVVTE
-115 VIPTPTPEVK
+115 VIPAPVPEVK
-125 EEVKASSKDAVE
+125 KEVKASNKDVVE
-137 AKEVHEEVVSEE
+137 VKEVHEEIVQDDK
-149 TKEVKEPKEKET
+149 KEEPKEKET
-161 TEESTTNQEVNAEEE
+161 TEESTTNQEVNAEE
-176 KAEETKEKV
+176 EKV

-214 SLKDIPTRE
+214 SLEDIPTRE

-256 LACFYIAYFVIVS
+256 LTCFYIAYFVIVS

-281 LFNKANKVISDLGSY
+281 LFNKANKVISDISSY

-304 GEASFSTT
+304 GGASFSTT

-328 SHNLKDKINS
+328 SHNLKDNINS

-347 DNNGLDISYK
+347 DNNSLDISYK
-357 ETEDMLYLQSNKLAY
+357 ETEDTLYLRSNKLAY
-372 YPLSVKLGSK
+372 YPLSVKLDTTG
-382 SSNIDYNL
+382 SNIDYNL
-390 IKNNLVSIK
+390 LKNNLVIIK
-399 DILLEEISIPKS
+399 DIILEEISIPKS
-411 ETVKD
+411 ETIKD

-437 DINDLV
+437 DINNLV
-443 NKVKKKILEND
+443 NKVKKRILEND
-454 TLVNDIASSV
+454 TLVNDIATSV
-464 GIAKDKVTD
+464 GIAKDKVND

-502 SILRNNQEIV
+502 SILMDNQELV

-525 IDDDN
+525 IDEDN

-537 FGKKLELSYSN
+537 YGKRLELSYSN
-548 VRILSLDINSFDKN
+548 VRILSLDINNFDKE

-578 GKLLVNSDDSNSE
+578 GKLLVNGDDSNSE
-591 FMLTFIDKNDSSVN
+591 VMLTFIDKNDSSVN

-613 KSKEE
+613 KSNEE

-632 DLSNEEMTQIVRNFL
+632 DLSNEEMTQIGRNFL

>member
-1 MKEDKKPNTTKSNL
+1 MKEDKKLNTTKSNL
-15 DSKKDINKKKL
+15 DSKKDINKKKS
-26 NNSNNNKNKS
+26 NNSKKNKS
-36 SNTKTKANNNGKKK
+36 SNTKTKSSNKK
-50 NSVNTKNK
+50 NVNTKNK

-72 QTNNKPKKNKGN
+72 QAKNNKGN
-84 NKNNT
+84 NKNNV
-89 AKKNNVKNIKKE
+89 AKKNNVKNVKKIE
-101 EKVGENAEVKVVAE
+101 NKLERTIENADAKVVTKG
-115 VIPTPTPEVK
+115 IPISIPEVK
-125 EEVKASSKDAVE
+125 KEVKASNKD
-137 AKEVHEEVVSEE
+137 VV
-149 TKEVKEPKEKET
+149 EVKNVNEDVVQDDKKEEPKEK
-161 TEESTTNQEVNAEEE
+161 VDIE
-176 KAEETKEKV
+176 K
-185 NIEEPQI
+185 PQI

-214 SLKDIPTRE
+214 SLEDIPTKE
-223 EQEKEENKKLEQK
+223 EQEEEQNKILEQK

-281 LFNKANKVISDLGSY
+281 LFNKANKVISDISSY
-296 NNESYTMS
+296 NNESYIMS
-304 GEASFSTT
+304 GGASFSTT

-347 DNNGLDISYK
+347 DNNSLDISYK
-357 ETEDMLYLQSNKLAY
+357 KTDDTLYLRSNKLAY
-372 YPLSVKLGSK
+372 YPLSVKPDTK
-382 SSNIDYNL
+382 RSNIDYNL
-390 IKNNLVSIK
+390 LKNDLVIIK
-399 DILLEEISIPKS
+399 DIILEEISIPKS
-411 ETVKD
+411 ETIKD

-443 NKVKKKILEND
+443 NKVKKRILEND
-454 TLVNDIASSV
+454 TLVNDIATSA
-464 GIAKDKVTD
+464 GIAKDKVND
-473 YLNETSEIDCDDISI
+473 YLNETSEIDCDNISI
-488 DVYTKGIMHDVLGI
+488 DVYTKGIMHDILGI
-502 SILRNNQEIV
+502 SILRDNQEVV
-512 RVINYNKDYQVKV
+512 RIINYNKDYQVKV
-525 IDDDN
+525 IDEDN

-537 FGKKLELSYSN
+537 YDKRLELSYSN
-548 VRILSLDINSFDKN
+548 VRILSLDINNFDKE

-578 GKLLVNSDDSNSE
+578 GKLLVNSNDSNSE
-591 FMLTFIDKNDSSVN
+591 VMLTFIDKDDSSVN

-632 DLSNEEMTQIVRNFL
+632 DLSNEDMTQIGRNFL

>member
-15 DSKKDINKKKL
+15 DSKKDINKKKS
-26 NNSNNNKNKS
+26 NNSNKNKS
-36 SNTKTKANNNGKKK
+36 SNTKTKSSNKK
-50 NSVNTKNK
+50 NVNTKNK

-66 TKKVSN
+66 TKKVNN
-72 QTNNKPKKNKGN
+72 QTSNKPKKNKGN
-84 NKNNT
+84 NKNNI
-89 AKKNNVKNIKKE
+89 AKKNNVKNVKKIDNKL
-101 EKVGENAEVKVVAE
+101 EKTIENAEVKVVTE
-115 VIPTPTPEVK
+115 VIPTPVPEEK
-125 EEVKASSKDAVE
+125 EEVNTSNKDVGE
-137 AKEVHEEVVSEE
+137 AKEVHEEIVQDDKKEE
-149 TKEVKEPKEKET
+149 TKEKET
-161 TEESTTNQEVNAEEE
+161 TEESTTNQEVNAEG
-176 KAEETKEKV
+176 EKV

-214 SLKDIPTRE
+214 SLEDIPTRE

-296 NNESYTMS
+296 NNESYIMS
-304 GEASFSTT
+304 GGASFSTT

-347 DNNGLDISYK
+347 DNNSLDISYK
-357 ETEDMLYLQSNKLAY
+357 ETDDMLYLRSNKLAY
-372 YPLSVKLGSK
+372 YPLSVELDTTG
-382 SSNIDYNL
+382 SNIDYNL
-390 IKNNLVSIK
+390 LKNDLVIIK
-399 DILLEEISIPKS
+399 DIILEEISIPKS
-411 ETVKD
+411 ETIKD

-443 NKVKKKILEND
+443 NKVKKRILEND
-454 TLVNDIASSV
+454 TLVNDIATSA
-464 GIAKDKVTD
+464 GIAKDKVND
-473 YLNETSEIDCDDISI
+473 YLNETSEIDCDNISI
-488 DVYTKGIMHDVLGI
+488 DVYTKGIMHDILGI
-502 SILRNNQEIV
+502 SILRDNQEVV
-512 RVINYNKDYQVKV
+512 RIINYNKDYQVKV
-525 IDDDN
+525 VDEDN

-537 FGKKLELSYSN
+537 YGKRLELSYSN
-548 VRILSLDINSFDKN
+548 VRILSLDINNFDKE

-571 LITAKYS
+571 LITAKYN
-578 GKLLVNSDDSNSE
+578 GKLLVNSNDSNSE
-591 FMLTFIDKNDSSVN
+591 VMLTFIDKNDSSVN

-618 KTYEFDTTDSMDVS
+618 KTYEFDTTDSMDVD
-632 DLSNEEMTQIVRNFL
+632 DLSNEEMTQIGRNFL

>member
-15 DSKKDINKKKL
+15 DSKKDINKKKS
-26 NNSNNNKNKS
+26 NNSKKNKS
-36 SNTKTKANNNGKKK
+36 SNTKTKSSNKK
-50 NSVNTKNK
+50 NVNMKNK

-66 TKKVSN
+66 TKKVNN
-72 QTNNKPKKNKGN
+72 QAKKNKGN
-84 NKNNT
+84 NKNNV
-89 AKKNNVKNIKKE
+89 AKKNNVKNVKKIE
-101 EKVGENAEVKVVAE
+101 NKLEKTIENADAKVVTE
-115 VIPTPTPEVK
+115 GIPTPIPEVK
-125 EEVKASSKDAVE
+125 KEVKASNKDVAEV
-137 AKEVHEEVVSEE
+137 KEVHEEVVQDDK
-149 TKEVKEPKEKET
+149 KEEPKEKET
-161 TEESTTNQEVNAEEE
+161 TEESTTNQEE
-176 KAEETKEKV
+176 KAKETKEKV
-185 NIEEPQI
+185 NIEKPQI

-214 SLKDIPTRE
+214 SLEDIPTRE
-223 EQEKEENKKLEQK
+223 EQEEEENKKLEQK

-281 LFNKANKVISDLGSY
+281 LFNKANKVISDISSY
-296 NNESYTMS
+296 NNESYIMS
-304 GEASFSTT
+304 GGASFSTT

-347 DNNGLDISYK
+347 DNNSLDISYK
-357 ETEDMLYLQSNKLAY
+357 ETDDTLYLRSNKLAY
-372 YPLSVKLGSK
+372 YPLSVKLDTTGS
-382 SSNIDYNL
+382 NVDYNL
-390 IKNNLVSIK
+390 LKNDLVIIK
-399 DILLEEISIPKS
+399 DIILEEISIPKS
-411 ETVKD
+411 ETIKD

-443 NKVKKKILEND
+443 NKVKKRILENN
-454 TLVNDIASSV
+454 TLVNDIATSA
-464 GIAKDKVTD
+464 GITKDKVND
-473 YLNETSEIDCDDISI
+473 YLNETSEIDCDNISI
-488 DVYTKGIMHDVLGI
+488 DVYTKGIMHDILGI
-502 SILRNNQEIV
+502 SILRDNQEVV
-512 RVINYNKDYQVKV
+512 RIINYNKDYQVKV
-525 IDDDN
+525 IDEDN

-537 FGKKLELSYSN
+537 YGKRLELSYSN
-548 VRILSLDINSFDKN
+548 VRILSLDINNFDKE

-578 GKLLVNSDDSNSE
+578 GKLLVNGDDSNSE
-591 FMLTFIDKNDSSVN
+591 VMLTFIDKNDSSVN

-618 KTYEFDTTDSMDVS
+618 KTYEFDTTDSMDVD
-632 DLSNEEMTQIVRNFL
+632 DLSNEEMTQIGINFL